1 MTRARGRRWARALG
15 VLALFVLAFWL
26 TGCDPAVFWA
36 RRAHLRDIVSQLF
49 PPDWSYLSAIVA
61 PLLATLRMSVTG
73 TALGVLLALILA
85 PLCAA
90 NLPCPAPVRRILRF
104 LVQVLR
110 SFPALI
116 LALLALRQLF
126 RRTVSRR
133 MQYALWLLVLVGLL
147 VPVNVGRLAHIV
159 LSAAEPV
166 QAVVE
171 ERLDT
176 PVLYVQDGTERR
188 PAQLLPGKESQG
200 DPQSP
205 PSDAA
210 QTAPADEYYTVTPT
224 YRTVTLSE
232 ALTYVWYAG
241 MSGVGAWFL
250 FTNLRFARAL
260 RKARTPYR
268 VEGCRYPVYLVS
280 ALPSPCLFGVL
291 RPAVYL
297 NEKALQSPDALR
309 FVLAHEQTHARHL
322 DPLWSLLRG
331 VCLTIYWFDPLVW
344 LAAVLSREDCEL
356 ACDEGTLRALGA
368 DERTAYGKALLT
380 LVPVCD
386 KPQNPLLG
394 ATTMTSG
401 KRGLKERITRIAEN
415 RQAKAAAVFAVV
427 ALAALVCAVS
437 FTGAPDTPPEVTQE
451 WYDAGFTTEDA
462 QACLEFLDW
471 AAELDGSKITGCGAW
486 DAETGAAH
494 FLLEEPSDDT
504 SAQIEALEGIL
515 RNVRAEELTP
525 FAARDGEVRY
535 TLSFN
540 DDYTGYYG
548 FSLSENGQVALDA
561 PAVYETEGEP
571 FPYMK
576 AVAVVDNAELTQ
588 ALYRLL
594 RPALLD
600 GLTAA
605 QRDAVDSFLHWAQA
619 LRAEDILNLQFRD
632 GSSSRFLVDAEL
644 TALSAQLVPALNALT
659 EAELYTQRGYGDSA
673 YYTLTVNLQ
682 DGTQYTFLCGFDRVR
697 LLHPTFEPGLSS
709 SYPSDRPTL
718 WIDSPALMA
727 CIDSLEASPAP
738 LPDFE
743 TAAPTPLADILP
755 AREPWLTIPLAGK
768 AQRIADR
775 RIPSDALD
783 WLTQM
788 DMDGDG
794 VCEIVNSSDFPAI
807 YYKRGGQLYGVD
819 LKSVITAAWPE
830 LNWWDYTSAAP
841 ASRSL
846 LFCGLSAGDAP
857 GDGVNFTRY
866 LYFDGESLLLYKPDR
881 SHTDHVADATLAD
894 PSVPAEIVARA
905 KQLVQRRYDTLAG
918 RAAQYDD
925 WYTDVSFLGAETRY
939 AGLTLEVYS
948 FSQHYHAQKPE
959 KILLAGGTEVDE
971 DGWAILDGD
980 TVLDGPYIVCLMDGG
995 TRRMLEGSMSGDC
1008 STGSPAYYAD
1018 LTALLAKNNVL
1029 RPDALDGGLLNEAMS
1044 SGISFLNW
1052 LGQYDAAEQDR
1063 ALERLSAYRASLT
1076 DSYDLD
1082 MFSRIVTYLL
1092 GDRDGLTDAGR
1103 AAQGRFRAK
1112 FG

>member
-1 MTRARGRRWARALG
+1 MKEIL
-15 VLALFVLAFWL
+15 L
-26 TGCDPAVFWA
+26 T
-36 RRAHLRDIVSQLF
+36 S
-49 PPDWSYLSAIVA
+49 
-61 PLLATLRMSVTG
+61 SV
-73 TALGVLLALILA
+73 
-85 PLCAA
+85 
-90 NLPCPAPVRRILRF
+90 
-104 LVQVLR
+104 
-110 SFPALI
+110 LI

-133 MQYALWLLVLVGLL
+133 MQYALWLLVLVRLL
-147 VPVNVGRLAHIV
+147 VPLNVGTLAHNV

-210 QTAPADEYYTVTPT
+210 QSAPADEYSIVTPT

-241 MSGVGAWFL
+241 MAGVGAWFL

-268 VEGCRYPVYLVS
+268 VEGCRYPVYLVPE
-280 ALPSPCLFGVL
+280 LPSPCLFGVL

-331 VCLTIYWFDPLVW
+331 VCLTVYWFDPLVW
-344 LAAVLSREDCEL
+344 LAAVLSREDGEL

-368 DERTAYGKALLT
+368 DERTAYGKTLLT

-401 KRGLKERITRIAEN
+401 KRSLKERITRIAEN

-437 FTGAPDTPPEVTQE
+437 FTGSSRPLSAV
-451 WYDAGFTTEDA
+451 
-462 QACLEFLDW
+462 
-471 AAELDGSKITGCGAW
+471 CGDFW
-486 DAETGAAH
+486 DAEATCTYV
-494 FLLEEPSDDT
+494 EERPDVD
-504 SAQIEALEGIL
+504 A
-515 RNVRAEELTP
+515 
-525 FAARDGEVRY
+525 RY
-535 TLSFN
+535 TPA
-540 DDYTGYYG
+540 DGTVR
-548 FSLSENGQVALDA
+548 LSEHLALVRIGSAHPKKTVAVNPAWSTLYLTLPDADGGTAEPLTINFIREYDA
-561 PAVYETEGEP
+561 PGSTEAVYTLNIGTRDAAKSYKVLSGQDEIDAFLAYLRGEASPEQISHPAFPNNLTEAERS
-571 FPYMK
+571 
-576 AVAVVDNAELTQ
+576 VVDE
-588 ALYRLL
+588 
-594 RPALLD
+594 
-600 GLTAA
+600 
-605 QRDAVDSFLHWAQA
+605 FLHWAQA
-619 LRAEDILNLQFRD
+619 LRAEDILNLHFRD
-632 GSSSRFLVDAEL
+632 GSGSRFLLDEEL
-644 TALSAQLVPALNALT
+644 TSFTAQLVPALNALT
-659 EAELYTQRGYGDSA
+659 EADLYTQQGYGDSA
-673 YYTLTVNLQ
+673 YYTLSVITQ
-682 DGTQYTFLCGFDRVR
+682 DGERYTFFCGFDRVR

-727 CIDSLEASPAP
+727 CLDSLEASPAP

-807 YYKRGGQLYGVD
+807 YYKRGSELYGVD

-830 LNWWDYTSAAP
+830 MSYWDYTFP

-846 LFCGLSAGDAP
+846 LLGGLSAGDAP

-894 PSVPAEIVARA
+894 PSVPAEVAARA
-905 KQLVQRRYDTLAG
+905 KQLVRQRYDTLAG
-918 RAAQYDD
+918 SAAQYDD

-939 AGLTLEVYS
+939 EGLAPEVYC

-1008 STGSPAYYAD
+1008 STGSPAYYSD

-1029 RPDALDGGLLNEAMS
+1029 RPDALDGGRLEEVMS
-1044 SGISFLNW
+1044 GGISFLNW

-1082 MFSRIVTYLL
+1082 MFSRIVTYML

-1103 AAQGRFRAK
+1103 AAQERFRAK

>member
-1 MTRARGRRWARALG
+1 MKEIL
-15 VLALFVLAFWL
+15 L
-26 TGCDPAVFWA
+26 T
-36 RRAHLRDIVSQLF
+36 S
-49 PPDWSYLSAIVA
+49 
-61 PLLATLRMSVTG
+61 SV
-73 TALGVLLALILA
+73 
-85 PLCAA
+85 
-90 NLPCPAPVRRILRF
+90 
-104 LVQVLR
+104 
-110 SFPALI
+110 LI

-133 MQYALWLLVLVGLL
+133 MQYALWLLVLVRLL
-147 VPVNVGRLAHIV
+147 VPVNVGTLAHNV

-200 DPQSP
+200 EPLSP

-210 QTAPADEYYTVTPT
+210 QSAPADEYYTVTPT

-241 MSGVGAWFL
+241 MAGVGAWFL

-331 VCLTIYWFDPLVW
+331 VCLTVYWFDPLVW

-368 DERTAYGKALLT
+368 DERAAYGKALLA

-401 KRGLKERITRIAEN
+401 KRSLKERITRIAEN

-437 FTGAPDTPPEVTQE
+437 FTGAPDTTPEVTQE

-515 RNVRAEELTP
+515 RSVRAEELTP

-535 TLSFN
+535 TLTFN

-561 PAVYETEGEP
+561 PAEYETEGEP
-571 FPYMK
+571 FSYMK

-600 GLTAA
+600 GLTEAE
-605 QRDAVDSFLHWAQA
+605 RGVVDEFLHWAQA
-619 LRAEDILNLQFRD
+619 LRAEDILDLQFRD

-673 YYTLTVNLQ
+673 YYTLTVNLR

-727 CIDSLEASPAP
+727 CLDSLEASPAP

-807 YYKRGGQLYGVD
+807 YYKRGGELYGVD

-905 KQLVQRRYDTLAG
+905 KQLVRQRYDTLAG
-918 RAAQYDD
+918 SAAQYDD

-939 AGLTLEVYS
+939 EGLTLEVYS

-1103 AAQGRFRAK
+1103 AAQERFRAK

>member
-1 MTRARGRRWARALG
+1 MKEIL
-15 VLALFVLAFWL
+15 L
-26 TGCDPAVFWA
+26 T
-36 RRAHLRDIVSQLF
+36 S
-49 PPDWSYLSAIVA
+49 
-61 PLLATLRMSVTG
+61 SV
-73 TALGVLLALILA
+73 
-85 PLCAA
+85 
-90 NLPCPAPVRRILRF
+90 
-104 LVQVLR
+104 
-110 SFPALI
+110 LI
-116 LALLALRQLF
+116 LALLALRRLF
-126 RRTVSRR
+126 RRTISRR
-133 MQYALWLLVLVGLL
+133 MQYTLWALVLVRLL
-147 VPVNVGRLAHIV
+147 VPLNVGTLAHNV

-166 QAVVE
+166 QTAVE
-171 ERLDT
+171 KRLET
-176 PVLYVQDGTERR
+176 PVLYMQDGTERH
-188 PAQLLPGKESQG
+188 PAQLLSGEESQG

-210 QTAPADEYYTVTPT
+210 QSAPADEYSIVTPT
-224 YRTVTLSE
+224 YRAVALSE

-241 MSGVGAWFL
+241 MLIVGAWFL

-260 RKARTPYR
+260 RKVRTPYS

-291 RPAVYL
+291 RPAIYL
-297 NEKALQSPDALR
+297 NNAAAASPELLR

-331 VCLTIYWFDPLVW
+331 LCLTVYWFDPLVW
-344 LAAVLSREDCEL
+344 LAAVLSREDGEL

-368 DERTAYGKALLT
+368 DERTAYGKALLS
-380 LVPVCD
+380 LVPVCT

-394 ATTMTSG
+394 ATTMTGG
-401 KRGLKERITRIAEN
+401 KKSLKERVTRIAEN
-415 RQAKAAAVFAVV
+415 RQAKTAAVFAAV

-451 WYDAGFTTEDA
+451 WYDAGFSTEDA

-471 AAELDGSKITGCGAW
+471 ATGFDGDNA
-486 DAETGAAH
+486 TGASWMADGEAS
-494 FLLEEPSDDT
+494 LN
-504 SAQIEALEGIL
+504 ALEPQAEFA
-515 RNVRAEELTP
+515 RVVRSIRMEELSP
-525 FAARDGEVRY
+525 FMDSDEKTLY
-535 TLSFN
+535 TLGFN
-540 DDYTGYYG
+540 DGRANYG
-548 FSLSENGQVALDA
+548 FGLHESGQITLIA
-561 PAVYETEGEP
+561 PKEVEGETRL
-571 FPYMK
+571 YK
-576 AVAVVDNAELTQ
+576 TSVAVVNNAELTQ
-588 ALYRLL
+588 FLHRLL
-594 RPALLD
+594 RPALSD
-600 GLTAA
+600 NLTEAE
-605 QRDAVDSFLHWAQA
+605 RSVVDEFLHWAQA

-673 YYTLTVNLQ
+673 YYTLTVNMR
-682 DGTQYTFLCGFDRVR
+682 DGTQYSFFCGFDCVR

-709 SYPSDRPTL
+709 SYPSDRQTL

-727 CIDSLEASPAP
+727 CINTLHSPP
-738 LPDFE
+738 TLLPDLE
-743 TAAPTPLADILP
+743 TVDPTPLTDILP

-775 RIPSDALD
+775 RIPSDSLD
-783 WLTQM
+783 WLIQV

-794 VCEIVNSSDFPAI
+794 VCEIINSSPNFPAI

-819 LKSVITAAWPE
+819 LKSVITAAWQE

-841 ASRSL
+841 DSRSV
-846 LFCGLSAGDAP
+846 LFCGLSAGNAP

-866 LYFDGESLLLYKPDR
+866 LYFDGENLLLYKPDR
-881 SHTDHVADATLAD
+881 SHTDHIADATLAD
-894 PSVPAEIVARA
+894 PSVPAEVAARA
-905 KQLVQRRYDTLAG
+905 KQLVRQRYDTLAG
-918 RAAQYDD
+918 SAAQYDD
-925 WYTDVSFLGAETRY
+925 WYTSVSFLDMETRY
-939 AGLTLEVYS
+939 AGLTPEVYC

-959 KILLAGGTEVDE
+959 KIVLAGGTEVDE
-971 DGWAILDGD
+971 DGWAVLDGD

-995 TRRMLEGSMSGDC
+995 ARRILEGSMSGDC

-1029 RPDALDGGLLNEAMS
+1029 RPDALDGGRLNEVMSS

-1052 LGQYDAAEQDR
+1052 LGQYDDTEQDR

-1082 MFSRIVTYLL
+1082 MFSRIVAYLL

-1103 AAQGRFRAK
+1103 AAQARFRAM

>member
-1 MTRARGRRWARALG
+1 MKEIL
-15 VLALFVLAFWL
+15 L
-26 TGCDPAVFWA
+26 T
-36 RRAHLRDIVSQLF
+36 S
-49 PPDWSYLSAIVA
+49 
-61 PLLATLRMSVTG
+61 SV
-73 TALGVLLALILA
+73 
-85 PLCAA
+85 
-90 NLPCPAPVRRILRF
+90 
-104 LVQVLR
+104 
-110 SFPALI
+110 LI

-133 MQYALWLLVLVGLL
+133 MQYALWLLVLVRLL
-147 VPVNVGRLAHIV
+147 VPVNVGTLAHNV

-200 DPQSP
+200 EPLSP
-205 PSDAA
+205 PFGAA

-241 MSGVGAWFL
+241 MAGVGAWFL

-331 VCLTIYWFDPLVW
+331 LCLTVYWFDPLVW

-368 DERTAYGKALLT
+368 DERTAYGKALLA

-401 KRGLKERITRIAEN
+401 KRSLKERITRIAEN

-437 FTGAPDTPPEVTQE
+437 FTGAPDTTPEVTQE

-486 DAETGAAH
+486 DAETSAAH

-515 RNVRAEELTP
+515 RSVRAEELTP

-548 FSLSENGQVALDA
+548 FSLSENGQVTLEA
-561 PAVYETEGEP
+561 PAEYKTEGEP

-605 QRDAVDSFLHWAQA
+605 QRDAVDEFLRWAQE
-619 LRAEDILNLQFRD
+619 LRAEDIHHLHFQD
-632 GSSSRFLVDAEL
+632 GSGSRFLLDEEL
-644 TALSAQLVPALNALT
+644 TSFTAQLVPALNALT
-659 EAELYTQRGYGDSA
+659 EADLYTQQGYGDSA
-673 YYTLTVNLQ
+673 YYTLSVITQ
-682 DGTQYTFLCGFDRVR
+682 DGERYTFFCGFDRVR

-727 CIDSLEASPAP
+727 CLDSLEASPAP

-807 YYKRGGQLYGVD
+807 YYKRGGELYGVD

-894 PSVPAEIVARA
+894 PSVPAEVAARA
-905 KQLVQRRYDTLAG
+905 KQLVRQRYDTLAG
-918 RAAQYDD
+918 SAAQYDD

-939 AGLTLEVYS
+939 EGLAPEVYC

-1029 RPDALDGGLLNEAMS
+1029 RPDALDGGRLEEVMS

>member
-1 MTRARGRRWARALG
+1 MKEIL
-15 VLALFVLAFWL
+15 L
-26 TGCDPAVFWA
+26 T
-36 RRAHLRDIVSQLF
+36 S
-49 PPDWSYLSAIVA
+49 S
-61 PLLATLRMSVTG
+61 
-73 TALGVLLALILA
+73 
-85 PLCAA
+85 
-90 NLPCPAPVRRILRF
+90 
-104 LVQVLR
+104 
-110 SFPALI
+110 ALI

-133 MQYALWLLVLVGLL
+133 MQYALWLLVLVRLL
-147 VPVNVGRLAHIV
+147 VPVNVGTLAHNV
-159 LSAAEPV
+159 LSAAAPV
-166 QAVVE
+166 QTAVE

-176 PVLYVQDGTERR
+176 PVLYIQDGTERR

-210 QTAPADEYYTVTPT
+210 QSAPADEYSIVTPT

-241 MSGVGAWFL
+241 MAGVGAWFL

-297 NEKALQSPDALR
+297 NEKALQSPDALHY
-309 FVLAHEQTHARHL
+309 VLAHEQTHARHL

-331 VCLTIYWFDPLVW
+331 VCLTVYWFDPLVW

-368 DERTAYGKALLT
+368 DERTAYGKALLA

-401 KRGLKERITRIAEN
+401 KRSLKERITRIAEN

-561 PAVYETEGEP
+561 PAEYETEGEP

-600 GLTAA
+600 GLTEAE
-605 QRDAVDSFLHWAQA
+605 RGVVDEFLHWAQA

-673 YYTLTVNLQ
+673 YYTLTVNMR
-682 DGTQYTFLCGFDRVR
+682 DGTQYTFLCGFDCVR

-727 CIDSLEASPAP
+727 CIDSLESSPAP

-743 TAAPTPLADILP
+743 TVAPTPLADILP
-755 AREPWLTIPLAGK
+755 AREPWMTIPLAGK

-830 LNWWDYTSAAP
+830 MSYWDYTFP

-905 KQLVQRRYDTLAG
+905 KQLVRQRYDTLAG
-918 RAAQYDD
+918 SAAQYDD

-939 AGLTLEVYS
+939 EGLTLEVYS

-959 KILLAGGTEVDE
+959 NILLAGGTEVDE
-971 DGWAILDGD
+971 DGWAFLDGD
-980 TVLDGPYIVCLMDGG
+980 TVLDGPYIVCLSDGG

-1029 RPDALDGGLLNEAMS
+1029 RPDALDGGRLKEAMS

-1103 AAQGRFRAK
+1103 AAQERFRAK

>member
-1 MTRARGRRWARALG
+1 MKEIL
-15 VLALFVLAFWL
+15 L
-26 TGCDPAVFWA
+26 T
-36 RRAHLRDIVSQLF
+36 S
-49 PPDWSYLSAIVA
+49 S
-61 PLLATLRMSVTG
+61 
-73 TALGVLLALILA
+73 
-85 PLCAA
+85 
-90 NLPCPAPVRRILRF
+90 
-104 LVQVLR
+104 
-110 SFPALI
+110 ALI

-133 MQYALWLLVLVGLL
+133 MQYALWLLVLVRLL
-147 VPVNVGRLAHIV
+147 VPVNVGTLAHNV

-210 QTAPADEYYTVTPT
+210 QSAPADEYSIVTPT
-224 YRTVTLSE
+224 YRAVALSE

-241 MSGVGAWFL
+241 MLIVGAWFL

-260 RKARTPYR
+260 RKARTPYS

-291 RPAVYL
+291 RPAIYL
-297 NEKALQSPDALR
+297 NNAAAASPELLR

-331 VCLTIYWFDPLVW
+331 LCLTVYWFDPLVW
-344 LAAVLSREDCEL
+344 LAAVLSREDGEL

-632 GSSSRFLVDAEL
+632 GSGSRFLVDAEL

-659 EAELYTQRGYGDSA
+659 EAELYTQQGYGDSA
-673 YYTLTVNLQ
+673 YYTLTVNLR
-682 DGTQYTFLCGFDRVR
+682 DGTQYTFLCGFDCVR

-755 AREPWLTIPLAGK
+755 AREPWMTIPLAGK

-794 VCEIVNSSDFPAI
+794 VCEIVNSSPNFPAI
-807 YYKRGGQLYGVD
+807 YYKRGGELYGVD

-830 LNWWDYTSAAP
+830 MSYWDYTSAAP
-841 ASRSL
+841 ASRSIL
-846 LFCGLSAGDAP
+846 LGGLSAGDAP
-857 GDGVNFTRY
+857 GDGINFTRY

-905 KQLVQRRYDTLAG
+905 KQLVRQRYDTLAG
-918 RAAQYDD
+918 SAAQYDD

-939 AGLTLEVYS
+939 EGLTLEVYS

-959 KILLAGGTEVDE
+959 NILLAGGTEVDE
-971 DGWAILDGD
+971 DGWAFLDGD
-980 TVLDGPYIVCLMDGG
+980 TVLDGPYIVCLTDGG

-1029 RPDALDGGLLNEAMS
+1029 RPDALDGGRLNEVMSS

>member
-1 MTRARGRRWARALG
+1 MKEIL
-15 VLALFVLAFWL
+15 L
-26 TGCDPAVFWA
+26 T
-36 RRAHLRDIVSQLF
+36 S
-49 PPDWSYLSAIVA
+49 
-61 PLLATLRMSVTG
+61 SV
-73 TALGVLLALILA
+73 
-85 PLCAA
+85 
-90 NLPCPAPVRRILRF
+90 
-104 LVQVLR
+104 
-110 SFPALI
+110 LI
-116 LALLALRQLF
+116 LALLALRRLF
-126 RRTVSRR
+126 RRTISRR
-133 MQYALWLLVLVGLL
+133 MQYVLWALVLVRLL
-147 VPVNVGRLAHIV
+147 VPLNVGTLAHNV

-166 QAVVE
+166 QAAVE
-171 ERLDT
+171 KRLET
-176 PVLYVQDGTERR
+176 PILYTQDGTERR
-188 PAQLLPGKESQG
+188 PAQLADGNAPQGES
-200 DPQSP
+200 QSP
-205 PSDAA
+205 PADAA
-210 QTAPADEYYTVTPT
+210 QSAPADEYSLVTPT
-224 YRTVTLSE
+224 YRAVALSE

-241 MSGVGAWFL
+241 MLIVGAWFL

-260 RKARTPYR
+260 RKARTPYS
-268 VEGCRYPVYLVS
+268 VEGCRYPVYLVP

-291 RPAVYL
+291 RPAIYL
-297 NEKALQSPDALR
+297 NNAATASPETLR

-331 VCLTIYWFDPLVW
+331 LCLTVYWFDPLVW
-344 LAAVLSREDCEL
+344 LAAVLSREDGEL

-368 DERTAYGKALLT
+368 DERTAYGKALLS
-380 LVPVCD
+380 LVPVCA

-394 ATTMTSG
+394 ATTMTGG
-401 KRGLKERITRIAEN
+401 KKSLKERVTRIAEN
-415 RQAKAAAVFAVV
+415 RQAKTAAVFAAV

-451 WYDAGFTTEDA
+451 WYDAGFSTEDA
-462 QACLEFLDW
+462 QACLKFLDW
-471 AAELDGSKITGCGAW
+471 AAGFDGDNA
-486 DAETGAAH
+486 TGASWMADGEAS
-494 FLLEEPSDDT
+494 LN
-504 SAQIEALEGIL
+504 ALEPQAEFA
-515 RNVRAEELTP
+515 RVVRSIRMEELSP
-525 FAARDGEVRY
+525 FTDSDEKTLY
-535 TLSFN
+535 TLGFN
-540 DDYTGYYG
+540 DGRANYG
-548 FSLSENGQVALDA
+548 FGLHESGQIALIA
-561 PAVYETEGEP
+561 PKEVEVEGETHL
-571 FPYMK
+571 YK
-576 AVAVVDNAELTQ
+576 TSVAVVNNAELTQ
-588 ALYRLL
+588 FLHQLL
-594 RPALLD
+594 RPALSD
-600 GLTAA
+600 NLTEAE
-605 QRDAVDSFLHWAQA
+605 RSVVDEFLHWAQA

-673 YYTLTVNLQ
+673 YYTLTVNLR
-682 DGTQYTFLCGFDRVR
+682 DGTQYTLLCGFDCAR

-709 SYPSDRPTL
+709 SYPSDRQTL

-727 CIDSLEASPAP
+727 CINSLHSPPTTLPDLEAV
-738 LPDFE
+738 D
-743 TAAPTPLADILP
+743 PTPLADILP
-755 AREPWLTIPLAGK
+755 AREPWMTIPLAGK
-768 AQRIADR
+768 AQRVTDR

-841 ASRSL
+841 TSRSIL
-846 LFCGLSAGDAP
+846 LGGLSAGDAP

-881 SHTDHVADATLAD
+881 SHTDHIADATLAD
-894 PSVPAEIVARA
+894 PSVPAEVAARA
-905 KQLVQRRYDTLAG
+905 KQLVRQRYDTLAG
-918 RAAQYDD
+918 SAAQYDD
-925 WYTDVSFLGAETRY
+925 WYTSVSFLGTETRY
-939 AGLTLEVYS
+939 AGLTPEVYC

-971 DGWAILDGD
+971 DGWAVLDGD

-995 TRRMLEGSMSGDC
+995 ARRMLEGSMSGDC
-1008 STGSPAYYAD
+1008 STGSPAYYSD

-1029 RPDALDGGLLNEAMS
+1029 RPDALDGGRLKEAMS
-1044 SGISFLNW
+1044 SGGSFLNW

-1082 MFSRIVTYLL
+1082 MFSRIVAYML

-1103 AAQGRFRAK
+1103 AAQARFRAM

>member
-1 MTRARGRRWARALG
+1 MKEIL
-15 VLALFVLAFWL
+15 L
-26 TGCDPAVFWA
+26 T
-36 RRAHLRDIVSQLF
+36 S
-49 PPDWSYLSAIVA
+49 
-61 PLLATLRMSVTG
+61 SV
-73 TALGVLLALILA
+73 
-85 PLCAA
+85 
-90 NLPCPAPVRRILRF
+90 
-104 LVQVLR
+104 
-110 SFPALI
+110 LI
-116 LALLALRQLF
+116 LALLALRRLF
-126 RRTVSRR
+126 RRTISRR
-133 MQYALWLLVLVGLL
+133 MQYTLWALVLVRLL
-147 VPVNVGRLAHIV
+147 VPLNVGTLAHNV

-166 QAVVE
+166 QTAVE
-171 ERLDT
+171 KRLET
-176 PVLYVQDGTERR
+176 PVLYMQDGTERH
-188 PAQLLPGKESQG
+188 PAQLLSGEESQG

-210 QTAPADEYYTVTPT
+210 QSAPADEYSIVTPT
-224 YRTVTLSE
+224 YRAVALSE

-241 MSGVGAWFL
+241 MLIVGAWFL

-260 RKARTPYR
+260 RKARTPYS

-291 RPAVYL
+291 RPAIYL
-297 NEKALQSPDALR
+297 NNAAAASPELLR

-331 VCLTIYWFDPLVW
+331 LCLTVYWFDPLVW
-344 LAAVLSREDCEL
+344 LAAVLSREDGEL

-368 DERTAYGKALLT
+368 DERTAYGKALLS
-380 LVPVCD
+380 LVPVCT

-394 ATTMTSG
+394 ATTMTDG
-401 KRGLKERITRIAEN
+401 KKSLKERVTRIAEN
-415 RQAKAAAVFAVV
+415 RQAKTAAVFAAV

-451 WYDAGFTTEDA
+451 WYDAGFSTEDA

-471 AAELDGSKITGCGAW
+471 ATGFDGDNA
-486 DAETGAAH
+486 TGASWMADGEAS
-494 FLLEEPSDDT
+494 LN
-504 SAQIEALEGIL
+504 ALEPQAEFAHV
-515 RNVRAEELTP
+515 VRSIRMEELSP
-525 FAARDGEVRY
+525 FMDSDEKTLY
-535 TLSFN
+535 TLGFN
-540 DDYTGYYG
+540 DGRANYG
-548 FSLSENGQVALDA
+548 FGLHESGQITLIA
-561 PAVYETEGEP
+561 PKEVEGETRL
-571 FPYMK
+571 YK
-576 AVAVVDNAELTQ
+576 TSVAVVNNAELTQ
-588 ALYRLL
+588 FLHRLL
-594 RPALLD
+594 RPALSD
-600 GLTAA
+600 NLTEAE
-605 QRDAVDSFLHWAQA
+605 RSVVDEFLHWAQA

-673 YYTLTVNLQ
+673 YYTLTVNMR
-682 DGTQYTFLCGFDRVR
+682 DGTQYSFFCGFGCVR

-709 SYPSDRPTL
+709 SYPSDRQTL

-727 CIDSLEASPAP
+727 CINTLHSPP
-738 LPDFE
+738 TLLPDLE
-743 TAAPTPLADILP
+743 TVDPTPLTDILP

-775 RIPSDALD
+775 RIPSDSLD
-783 WLTQM
+783 WLIQV

-794 VCEIVNSSDFPAI
+794 VCEIINSSPNFPAI

-819 LKSVITAAWPE
+819 LKSVITAAWQE

-841 ASRSL
+841 DSRSV
-846 LFCGLSAGDAP
+846 LFCGLSAGNAP

-866 LYFDGESLLLYKPDR
+866 LYFDGENLLLYKPDR
-881 SHTDHVADATLAD
+881 SHTDHIADATLAD
-894 PSVPAEIVARA
+894 PSVPAEVAARA
-905 KQLVQRRYDTLAG
+905 KQLVRQRYDTLAG
-918 RAAQYDD
+918 SAAQYDD
-925 WYTDVSFLGAETRY
+925 WYTSVSFLDVETRY
-939 AGLTLEVYS
+939 AGLTPEVYC

-959 KILLAGGTEVDE
+959 KIVLAGGTEVDE
-971 DGWAILDGD
+971 DGWAVLDGD

-995 TRRMLEGSMSGDC
+995 ARRILEGSMSGDC
-1008 STGSPAYYAD
+1008 STVSPAYYAD

-1029 RPDALDGGLLNEAMS
+1029 RPDALDGGRLNEVMSS

-1052 LGQYDAAEQDR
+1052 LGQYDDTEQDR
-1063 ALERLSAYRASLT
+1063 ALERLSVYRASLT

-1082 MFSRIVTYLL
+1082 TFSRIVAYLL

-1103 AAQGRFRAK
+1103 AAQARFRAM

>member
-1 MTRARGRRWARALG
+1 MKEIL
-15 VLALFVLAFWL
+15 L
-26 TGCDPAVFWA
+26 T
-36 RRAHLRDIVSQLF
+36 S
-49 PPDWSYLSAIVA
+49 
-61 PLLATLRMSVTG
+61 SV
-73 TALGVLLALILA
+73 
-85 PLCAA
+85 
-90 NLPCPAPVRRILRF
+90 
-104 LVQVLR
+104 
-110 SFPALI
+110 LI
-116 LALLALRQLF
+116 LALLALRRLF
-126 RRTVSRR
+126 RRTISRR
-133 MQYALWLLVLVGLL
+133 MQYTLWALVLVRLL
-147 VPVNVGRLAHIV
+147 VPLNVGTLAHNV

-166 QAVVE
+166 QTAVE
-171 ERLDT
+171 KRLET
-176 PVLYVQDGTERR
+176 PVLYMQDGTERH
-188 PAQLLPGKESQG
+188 PAQLLSGEESQG

-210 QTAPADEYYTVTPT
+210 QSAPADEYSIVTPT
-224 YRTVTLSE
+224 YRAVALSE

-241 MSGVGAWFL
+241 MLIVGAWFL

-260 RKARTPYR
+260 RKARTPYS

-291 RPAVYL
+291 RPAIYL
-297 NEKALQSPDALR
+297 NNAAAASPELLR

-331 VCLTIYWFDPLVW
+331 LCLTVYWFDPLVW
-344 LAAVLSREDCEL
+344 LAAVLSCEDGEL

-368 DERTAYGKALLT
+368 DERTAYGKALLS
-380 LVPVCD
+380 LVPVCT

-394 ATTMTSG
+394 ATTMTGG
-401 KRGLKERITRIAEN
+401 KKSLKERVTRIAEN
-415 RQAKAAAVFAVV
+415 RQAKTAAVFAAV

-437 FTGAPDTPPEVTQE
+437 FTGAPDTPPDVTQE
-451 WYDAGFTTEDA
+451 WYDAGFSTEDA

-471 AAELDGSKITGCGAW
+471 ATGFDGDNA
-486 DAETGAAH
+486 TGASWMADGEAS
-494 FLLEEPSDDT
+494 LN
-504 SAQIEALEGIL
+504 ALEPQAEFA
-515 RNVRAEELTP
+515 RVVRSIRMEELSP
-525 FAARDGEVRY
+525 FMDSDEKTLY
-535 TLSFN
+535 TLGFN
-540 DDYTGYYG
+540 DGRANYG
-548 FSLSENGQVALDA
+548 FGLHESGQITLIA
-561 PAVYETEGEP
+561 PKEVEGETRL
-571 FPYMK
+571 YK
-576 AVAVVDNAELTQ
+576 TSVAVVNNAELTQ
-588 ALYRLL
+588 FLHRLL
-594 RPALLD
+594 RPALSD
-600 GLTAA
+600 NLTEAE
-605 QRDAVDSFLHWAQA
+605 RSVVDEFLHWAQA

-673 YYTLTVNLQ
+673 YYTLTVNLR
-682 DGTQYTFLCGFDRVR
+682 DGTQYTFLCGFDCVR
-697 LLHPTFEPGLSS
+697 LLSPAFEPGLSS
-709 SYPSDRPTL
+709 SYPSNRPTL

-727 CIDSLEASPAP
+727 CINSLHSAP
-738 LPDFE
+738 TTLPDFE
-743 TAAPTPLADILP
+743 TVDPTPLADILP
-755 AREPWLTIPLAGK
+755 VREAWMTIPLAGK

-775 RIPSDALD
+775 RISSDALD

-794 VCEIVNSSDFPAI
+794 VCEIVNSSPNFPAI
-807 YYKRGGQLYGVD
+807 YYKRGGELYGVD

-841 ASRSL
+841 ASRSV
-846 LFCGLSAGDAP
+846 LFSGLSAGDAP
-857 GDGVNFTRY
+857 CDGVNFTRY

-894 PSVPAEIVARA
+894 PSVPAEVAARA
-905 KQLVQRRYDTLAG
+905 KQLVRQRYDTLAG
-918 RAAQYDD
+918 SAAQYDD
-925 WYTDVSFLGAETRY
+925 WYTSVSFLDVETRY
-939 AGLTLEVYS
+939 AGLTPEVYC

-959 KILLAGGTEVDE
+959 KIVLAGGTEVDE
-971 DGWAILDGD
+971 DGWAVLDGD

-995 TRRMLEGSMSGDC
+995 ARRILEGSMSGDC

-1029 RPDALDGGLLNEAMS
+1029 RPDALDGGRLNEVMSS

-1052 LGQYDAAEQDR
+1052 LGQYDDTEQDR

-1082 MFSRIVTYLL
+1082 MFSRIVAYLL

-1103 AAQGRFRAK
+1103 AAQARFRAM

>member
-1 MTRARGRRWARALG
+1 MKEIL
-15 VLALFVLAFWL
+15 L
-26 TGCDPAVFWA
+26 T
-36 RRAHLRDIVSQLF
+36 S
-49 PPDWSYLSAIVA
+49 S
-61 PLLATLRMSVTG
+61 
-73 TALGVLLALILA
+73 
-85 PLCAA
+85 
-90 NLPCPAPVRRILRF
+90 
-104 LVQVLR
+104 
-110 SFPALI
+110 ALI

-133 MQYALWLLVLVGLL
+133 MQYALWLLVLVRLL
-147 VPVNVGRLAHIV
+147 VPVNVGTLAHNV
-159 LSAAEPV
+159 LSAAAPV
-166 QAVVE
+166 QTVVE

-200 DPQSP
+200 EPLSP

-210 QTAPADEYYTVTPT
+210 QSAPADEYSIVTPT

-241 MSGVGAWFL
+241 MAGVGAWFL

-331 VCLTIYWFDPLVW
+331 VCLTVYWFDPLVW
-344 LAAVLSREDCEL
+344 LAAVLSREDGEL

-368 DERTAYGKALLT
+368 DERTAYGKALLA

-415 RQAKAAAVFAVV
+415 RQAKAVAVFAAV

-437 FTGAPDTPPEVTQE
+437 FTGAPDTTPEVTQE

-486 DAETGAAH
+486 DAETSAAH

-515 RNVRAEELTP
+515 RSVRAEELTP

-535 TLSFN
+535 TLTFN

-548 FSLSENGQVALDA
+548 FSLSENGQVVLDA
-561 PAVYETEGEP
+561 PAEYETEGEP
-571 FPYMK
+571 FSYMK

-619 LRAEDILNLQFRD
+619 LRAEDILNLHFRD
-632 GSSSRFLVDAEL
+632 GSGSRFLLDEEL
-644 TALSAQLVPALNALT
+644 TSFTAQLVPALNALT
-659 EAELYTQRGYGDSA
+659 EADLYTQQGYGDSA
-673 YYTLTVNLQ
+673 YYTLSVITQ
-682 DGTQYTFLCGFDRVR
+682 DGERYTFFCGFDRVR

-727 CIDSLEASPAP
+727 CLDSLEASPAP

-841 ASRSL
+841 ASRSV
-846 LFCGLSAGDAP
+846 LFSGLSAGDAP
-857 GDGVNFTRY
+857 CDGVNFTRY

-881 SHTDHVADATLAD
+881 SHTDHIADATLAD
-894 PSVPAEIVARA
+894 PSVPAEIAAQA
-905 KQLVQRRYDTLAG
+905 KQLVRQRYDTLAG
-918 RAAQYDD
+918 SAAQYDD

-939 AGLTLEVYS
+939 EGLTLEVYS

-995 TRRMLEGSMSGDC
+995 ARRILEGSMSGDC
-1008 STGSPAYYAD
+1008 STGSPAYYSD

-1029 RPDALDGGLLNEAMS
+1029 RPDALDGGRLKEAMS

>member
-1 MTRARGRRWARALG
+1 MKEIL
-15 VLALFVLAFWL
+15 L
-26 TGCDPAVFWA
+26 T
-36 RRAHLRDIVSQLF
+36 S
-49 PPDWSYLSAIVA
+49 
-61 PLLATLRMSVTG
+61 SV
-73 TALGVLLALILA
+73 
-85 PLCAA
+85 
-90 NLPCPAPVRRILRF
+90 
-104 LVQVLR
+104 
-110 SFPALI
+110 LI

-133 MQYALWLLVLVGLL
+133 MQYALWLLVLVRLL
-147 VPVNVGRLAHIV
+147 VPVNVGTLAHNV

-210 QTAPADEYYTVTPT
+210 QSAPADEYSIVTPT

-241 MSGVGAWFL
+241 MAGVGAWFL

-331 VCLTIYWFDPLVW
+331 VCLTVYWFDPLVW

-368 DERTAYGKALLT
+368 DERAAYGKALLA

-401 KRGLKERITRIAEN
+401 KRSLKERITRIAEN

-437 FTGAPDTPPEVTQE
+437 FTGAPDTTPEVTQE

-486 DAETGAAH
+486 DAETGAAR

-515 RNVRAEELTP
+515 RSVRAEELTP

-535 TLSFN
+535 TLAFN

-561 PAVYETEGEP
+561 PAEYETEGEP
-571 FPYMK
+571 FSYMK

-600 GLTAA
+600 NLTEAE
-605 QRDAVDSFLHWAQA
+605 RSVVDEFLHWAQA
-619 LRAEDILNLQFRD
+619 LRAEDILNLHFRD
-632 GSSSRFLVDAEL
+632 GSGSRFLLDEEL
-644 TALSAQLVPALNALT
+644 TSFTAQLVPALNALT
-659 EAELYTQRGYGDSA
+659 EADLYTQQGYGDSA
-673 YYTLTVNLQ
+673 YYTLSVITQ
-682 DGTQYTFLCGFDRVR
+682 DGERYTFFCGFDRVR

-727 CIDSLEASPAP
+727 CLDSLEASPAP

-881 SHTDHVADATLAD
+881 SHTDHIADATLAD
-894 PSVPAEIVARA
+894 PSVPAEVAARA

-918 RAAQYDD
+918 SAAQYDD

-939 AGLTLEVYS
+939 EGLTLEVYS

-980 TVLDGPYIVCLMDGG
+980 MVLDGPYIVCLMDGG
-995 TRRMLEGSMSGDC
+995 TRRILEGSMSGDC
-1008 STGSPAYYAD
+1008 STGSPAYYSD

-1029 RPDALDGGLLNEAMS
+1029 RPDALDGGRLKEAMSS

-1082 MFSRIVTYLL
+1082 MFSRIVAYLL

-1103 AAQGRFRAK
+1103 AAQGRFHAK

>member
-1 MTRARGRRWARALG
+1 MKENL
-15 VLALFVLAFWL
+15 L
-26 TGCDPAVFWA
+26 T
-36 RRAHLRDIVSQLF
+36 S
-49 PPDWSYLSAIVA
+49 
-61 PLLATLRMSVTG
+61 SV
-73 TALGVLLALILA
+73 
-85 PLCAA
+85 
-90 NLPCPAPVRRILRF
+90 
-104 LVQVLR
+104 
-110 SFPALI
+110 LI
-116 LALLALRQLF
+116 LALLALRRLF
-126 RRTVSRR
+126 RRTISRR
-133 MQYALWLLVLVGLL
+133 MQYTLWALVLVRLL
-147 VPVNVGRLAHIV
+147 VPLNVGTLAHNV

-166 QAVVE
+166 QTAVE
-171 ERLDT
+171 KRLET
-176 PVLYVQDGTERR
+176 PVLYMQDGTERH
-188 PAQLLPGKESQG
+188 PAQLLSGEESQG

-210 QTAPADEYYTVTPT
+210 QSSPSDEYSIVTPT
-224 YRTVTLSE
+224 YRAVALSE

-241 MSGVGAWFL
+241 MLIVGAWFL

-260 RKARTPYR
+260 RKARTPYS

-291 RPAVYL
+291 RPAIYL
-297 NEKALQSPDALR
+297 NNAAAASPELLR

-331 VCLTIYWFDPLVW
+331 LCLTVYWFDPLVW
-344 LAAVLSREDCEL
+344 LAAVLSREDGEL

-368 DERTAYGKALLT
+368 DERTAYGKALLS
-380 LVPVCD
+380 LVPVCT

-394 ATTMTSG
+394 ATTMTGG
-401 KRGLKERITRIAEN
+401 KKSLKERVTRIAEN
-415 RQAKAAAVFAVV
+415 RQAKTAAVFAAV

-451 WYDAGFTTEDA
+451 WYDAGFSTEDA

-471 AAELDGSKITGCGAW
+471 ATGFDGDNA
-486 DAETGAAH
+486 TGASWMADGEAS
-494 FLLEEPSDDT
+494 LN
-504 SAQIEALEGIL
+504 ALEPQAEFA
-515 RNVRAEELTP
+515 RVVRSIRMEELSP
-525 FAARDGEVRY
+525 FMDSDEKTLY
-535 TLSFN
+535 TLGFN
-540 DDYTGYYG
+540 DGRANYG
-548 FSLSENGQVALDA
+548 FGLHESGQITLIA
-561 PAVYETEGEP
+561 PKEVEGETRL
-571 FPYMK
+571 YK
-576 AVAVVDNAELTQ
+576 TSVAVVNNAELTQ
-588 ALYRLL
+588 FLHRLL
-594 RPALLD
+594 RPALSD
-600 GLTAA
+600 NLTEAE
-605 QRDAVDSFLHWAQA
+605 RSVVDEFLHWAQA

-673 YYTLTVNLQ
+673 YYTLTVNMR
-682 DGTQYTFLCGFDRVR
+682 DGTQYSFFCGFDCVR

-709 SYPSDRPTL
+709 SYPSDRQTL

-727 CIDSLEASPAP
+727 CINTLHSPP
-738 LPDFE
+738 TLLPDLE
-743 TAAPTPLADILP
+743 TVDPTPLTDILP
-755 AREPWLTIPLAGK
+755 ARKPWLTIPLAGK

-775 RIPSDALD
+775 RIPSDSLD
-783 WLTQM
+783 WLIQV

-794 VCEIVNSSDFPAI
+794 VCEIINSSPNFPAI

-819 LKSVITAAWPE
+819 LKSVITAAWQE
-830 LNWWDYTSAAP
+830 LNCWDYTSAAP
-841 ASRSL
+841 DSRSV
-846 LFCGLSAGDAP
+846 LFCGLSAGNAP

-866 LYFDGESLLLYKPDR
+866 LYFDGENLLLYKPDR
-881 SHTDHVADATLAD
+881 SHTDHIADATLAD
-894 PSVPAEIVARA
+894 PSIPAEVAARA
-905 KQLVQRRYDTLAG
+905 KQLVRQRYDTLAG
-918 RAAQYDD
+918 SAAQYDD
-925 WYTDVSFLGAETRY
+925 WYTSVSFLDVETRY
-939 AGLTLEVYS
+939 AGLTPEVYC

-959 KILLAGGTEVDE
+959 KIVLAGGTEVDE
-971 DGWAILDGD
+971 DGWAVLDGD

-995 TRRMLEGSMSGDC
+995 ARRILEGSMSGDC

-1029 RPDALDGGLLNEAMS
+1029 RPDALDGGRLNEVMSS

-1052 LGQYDAAEQDR
+1052 LGQYDDTEQDR

-1082 MFSRIVTYLL
+1082 MFSRIVAYLL

-1103 AAQGRFRAK
+1103 TAQARFRAM

>member
-1 MTRARGRRWARALG
+1 MKEIL
-15 VLALFVLAFWL
+15 L
-26 TGCDPAVFWA
+26 T
-36 RRAHLRDIVSQLF
+36 S
-49 PPDWSYLSAIVA
+49 
-61 PLLATLRMSVTG
+61 SV
-73 TALGVLLALILA
+73 
-85 PLCAA
+85 
-90 NLPCPAPVRRILRF
+90 
-104 LVQVLR
+104 
-110 SFPALI
+110 LI

-133 MQYALWLLVLVGLL
+133 MQYALWLLVLVRLL
-147 VPVNVGRLAHIV
+147 VPLNVGTLAHNV

-200 DPQSP
+200 EPLSP
-205 PSDAA
+205 PSDAV
-210 QTAPADEYYTVTPT
+210 QSAPADEYYTVTPT

-241 MSGVGAWFL
+241 MAGVGAWFL

-331 VCLTIYWFDPLVW
+331 VCLTVYWFDPLVW

-368 DERTAYGKALLT
+368 DERTAYGKTLLA

-401 KRGLKERITRIAEN
+401 KRSLKERITRIAEN
-415 RQAKAAAVFAVV
+415 RQAKAAAVFTVV

-437 FTGAPDTPPEVTQE
+437 FTGAPDTTPEVTQE

-515 RNVRAEELTP
+515 RSVRAEELTP

-561 PAVYETEGEP
+561 PAEYETEGEP

-600 GLTAA
+600 NLTEAE
-605 QRDAVDSFLHWAQA
+605 RSVVDEFLHWAQA
-619 LRAEDILNLQFRD
+619 LRAEDILNLHFRD
-632 GSSSRFLVDAEL
+632 GSGSRFLLDEEL
-644 TALSAQLVPALNALT
+644 TSFTAQLVPALNALT
-659 EAELYTQRGYGDSA
+659 EADLYTQQGYGDSA
-673 YYTLTVNLQ
+673 YYTLSVITQ
-682 DGTQYTFLCGFDRVR
+682 DGERYTFFCGFDRVR
-697 LLHPTFEPGLSS
+697 LLHPTFEPALSS

-727 CIDSLEASPAP
+727 CLDSLEASPAP

-894 PSVPAEIVARA
+894 PSVPAEVAARA

-918 RAAQYDD
+918 SAAQYDD

-939 AGLTLEVYS
+939 EGLTPEVYS

-980 TVLDGPYIVCLMDGG
+980 MVLDGPYIVCLMDGG
-995 TRRMLEGSMSGDC
+995 TRRILEGSMSGDC

-1029 RPDALDGGLLNEAMS
+1029 RPDALDGGRLKEAMS

-1082 MFSRIVTYLL
+1082 MFSRIVAYLL

-1103 AAQGRFRAK
+1103 AAQERFRAK

>member
-1 MTRARGRRWARALG
+1 MKEIL
-15 VLALFVLAFWL
+15 L
-26 TGCDPAVFWA
+26 T
-36 RRAHLRDIVSQLF
+36 S
-49 PPDWSYLSAIVA
+49 
-61 PLLATLRMSVTG
+61 SV
-73 TALGVLLALILA
+73 
-85 PLCAA
+85 
-90 NLPCPAPVRRILRF
+90 
-104 LVQVLR
+104 
-110 SFPALI
+110 LI
-116 LALLALRQLF
+116 LALLALRRLF
-126 RRTVSRR
+126 RRTISRR
-133 MQYALWLLVLVGLL
+133 MQYTLWALVLVRLL
-147 VPVNVGRLAHIV
+147 VPLNVGTLAHNV

-166 QAVVE
+166 QTAVE
-171 ERLDT
+171 KRLET
-176 PVLYVQDGTERR
+176 PVLYMQDGTERH
-188 PAQLLPGKESQG
+188 PAQLLSGEESQG

-210 QTAPADEYYTVTPT
+210 QSAPADEYSIVAPT
-224 YRTVTLSE
+224 YRAVALSE

-241 MSGVGAWFL
+241 MLIVGAWFL

-260 RKARTPYR
+260 RKARTPYS

-291 RPAVYL
+291 RPAIYL
-297 NEKALQSPDALR
+297 NNAAAASPELLR

-331 VCLTIYWFDPLVW
+331 LCLTVYWFDPLVW
-344 LAAVLSREDCEL
+344 LAAVLSREDGEL

-368 DERTAYGKALLT
+368 DERTAYGKALLS
-380 LVPVCD
+380 LVPVCT

-394 ATTMTSG
+394 ATTMTDG
-401 KRGLKERITRIAEN
+401 KKSLKERVTRIAEN
-415 RQAKAAAVFAVV
+415 RQAKTAAVFAAV

-451 WYDAGFTTEDA
+451 WYDAGFSTEDA

-471 AAELDGSKITGCGAW
+471 ATGFDGDNA
-486 DAETGAAH
+486 TGASWMADGEAS
-494 FLLEEPSDDT
+494 LN
-504 SAQIEALEGIL
+504 ALEPQAEFAHV
-515 RNVRAEELTP
+515 VRSIRMEELSP
-525 FAARDGEVRY
+525 FMDSDEKTLY
-535 TLSFN
+535 TLGFN
-540 DDYTGYYG
+540 DGRANYG
-548 FSLSENGQVALDA
+548 FGLHESGQITLIA
-561 PAVYETEGEP
+561 PKEVEGETRL
-571 FPYMK
+571 YK
-576 AVAVVDNAELTQ
+576 TSVAVVNNAELTQ
-588 ALYRLL
+588 FLHRLL
-594 RPALLD
+594 RPALSD
-600 GLTAA
+600 NLTEAE
-605 QRDAVDSFLHWAQA
+605 RSVVDEFLHWAQA

-673 YYTLTVNLQ
+673 YYTLTVNMR
-682 DGTQYTFLCGFDRVR
+682 DGTQYSFFCGFGCVR

-709 SYPSDRPTL
+709 SYPSDRQTL

-727 CIDSLEASPAP
+727 CINTLHSPP
-738 LPDFE
+738 TLLPDLE
-743 TAAPTPLADILP
+743 TVDPTPLTDILP

-775 RIPSDALD
+775 RIPSDSLD
-783 WLTQM
+783 WLIQV

-794 VCEIVNSSDFPAI
+794 VCEIINSSPNFPAI

-819 LKSVITAAWPE
+819 LKSVITAAWQE

-841 ASRSL
+841 DSRSV
-846 LFCGLSAGDAP
+846 LFCGLSAGNAP
-857 GDGVNFTRY
+857 GDEVNFTRY
-866 LYFDGESLLLYKPDR
+866 LYFDGENLLLYKPDR
-881 SHTDHVADATLAD
+881 SHTDHIADATLAD
-894 PSVPAEIVARA
+894 PSVPAEVAARA
-905 KQLVQRRYDTLAG
+905 KQLVRQRYDTLAG
-918 RAAQYDD
+918 SAAQYDD
-925 WYTDVSFLGAETRY
+925 WYTSVSFLDVETRY
-939 AGLTLEVYS
+939 AGLTPEVYC

-959 KILLAGGTEVDE
+959 KIVLAGGTEVDE
-971 DGWAILDGD
+971 DGWAVLDGD

-995 TRRMLEGSMSGDC
+995 ARRILEGSMSGDC

-1029 RPDALDGGLLNEAMS
+1029 RPDALDGGRLNEVMSS

-1052 LGQYDAAEQDR
+1052 LGQYDDTEQDR

-1082 MFSRIVTYLL
+1082 MFSRIVAYLL

-1103 AAQGRFRAK
+1103 AAQARFRAM

>member
-1 MTRARGRRWARALG
+1 MKEIL
-15 VLALFVLAFWL
+15 L
-26 TGCDPAVFWA
+26 T
-36 RRAHLRDIVSQLF
+36 S
-49 PPDWSYLSAIVA
+49 
-61 PLLATLRMSVTG
+61 SV
-73 TALGVLLALILA
+73 
-85 PLCAA
+85 
-90 NLPCPAPVRRILRF
+90 
-104 LVQVLR
+104 
-110 SFPALI
+110 LI

-133 MQYALWLLVLVGLL
+133 MQYALWLLVLVRLL
-147 VPVNVGRLAHIV
+147 VPLNVGTLAHNV
-159 LSAAEPV
+159 LSAAAPV

-200 DPQSP
+200 EPLSP

-210 QTAPADEYYTVTPT
+210 QSAPADEYYTVTPT

-241 MSGVGAWFL
+241 MAGVGAWFL

-331 VCLTIYWFDPLVW
+331 VCLTVYWFDPLVW

-368 DERTAYGKALLT
+368 DERTAYGKALLS
-380 LVPVCD
+380 LVPVCA

-401 KRGLKERITRIAEN
+401 KRSLKERITRIAEN
-415 RQAKAAAVFAVV
+415 RQAKAVAVFAAV

-437 FTGAPDTPPEVTQE
+437 FTGAPDTTPEVTQE
-451 WYDAGFTTEDA
+451 WYDAGFTTKDA

-486 DAETGAAH
+486 DAETGAAR

-515 RNVRAEELTP
+515 RSVRAEELTP

-535 TLSFN
+535 TLAFN

-561 PAVYETEGEP
+561 PAEYETEGEP
-571 FPYMK
+571 FSYMK

-600 GLTAA
+600 NLTEAE
-605 QRDAVDSFLHWAQA
+605 RSVVDEFLHWAQA
-619 LRAEDILNLQFRD
+619 LRAEDILNLHFRD
-632 GSSSRFLVDAEL
+632 GSGSRFLLDEEL
-644 TALSAQLVPALNALT
+644 TSFTAQLVPALNALT
-659 EAELYTQRGYGDSA
+659 EADLYTQQGYGDSA
-673 YYTLTVNLQ
+673 YYTLSVITQ
-682 DGTQYTFLCGFDRVR
+682 DGERYTFFCGFDRVR

-727 CIDSLEASPAP
+727 CLDSLEASPAP

-807 YYKRGGQLYGVD
+807 YYKRGGELYGVD

-830 LNWWDYTSAAP
+830 MSYWDYTFP
-841 ASRSL
+841 ASRSIL
-846 LFCGLSAGDAP
+846 LGGLSAGDAP

-881 SHTDHVADATLAD
+881 SHTDHIADATLAD
-894 PSVPAEIVARA
+894 PSVPAEVAARA
-905 KQLVQRRYDTLAG
+905 KQLVRQRYDTLAG
-918 RAAQYDD
+918 SAAQYDD

-939 AGLTLEVYS
+939 EGLAPEVYC

-995 TRRMLEGSMSGDC
+995 TRRILEGSMSGDC
-1008 STGSPAYYAD
+1008 STGSPAYYSD

-1029 RPDALDGGLLNEAMS
+1029 RPDALDGGRLKEAMS

-1082 MFSRIVTYLL
+1082 MFSRIVAYMV

>member
-1 MTRARGRRWARALG
+1 MKEIL
-15 VLALFVLAFWL
+15 L
-26 TGCDPAVFWA
+26 T
-36 RRAHLRDIVSQLF
+36 S
-49 PPDWSYLSAIVA
+49 S
-61 PLLATLRMSVTG
+61 
-73 TALGVLLALILA
+73 
-85 PLCAA
+85 
-90 NLPCPAPVRRILRF
+90 
-104 LVQVLR
+104 
-110 SFPALI
+110 ALI
-116 LALLALRQLF
+116 LALLALRRLF

-133 MQYALWLLVLVGLL
+133 MQYALWLLVLVRLL
-147 VPVNVGRLAHIV
+147 VPVNVGTLAHNV
-159 LSAAEPV
+159 LSAAAPV
-166 QAVVE
+166 QTVVE

-210 QTAPADEYYTVTPT
+210 QSAPADEYSIVTPT

-241 MSGVGAWFL
+241 MVGVGAWFL

-331 VCLTIYWFDPLVW
+331 VCLTVYWFDPLVW

-368 DERTAYGKALLT
+368 DERTAYGKTLLA

-401 KRGLKERITRIAEN
+401 KRSLKERITRIAEN

-486 DAETGAAH
+486 DAETGAAR

-515 RNVRAEELTP
+515 RSVRAEELTP

-535 TLSFN
+535 TLTFN

-548 FSLSENGQVALDA
+548 FSLSENGQVVLDA
-561 PAVYETEGEP
+561 PAEYETEGEP
-571 FPYMK
+571 FSYMK

-600 GLTAA
+600 NLTEAE
-605 QRDAVDSFLHWAQA
+605 RSVVDEFLHWAQA
-619 LRAEDILNLQFRD
+619 LRAEDILNLHFRD
-632 GSSSRFLVDAEL
+632 GSGSRFLLDEEL
-644 TALSAQLVPALNALT
+644 TSFTAQLVPALNALT
-659 EAELYTQRGYGDSA
+659 EADLYTQQGYGDSA
-673 YYTLTVNLQ
+673 YYTLSVITQ
-682 DGTQYTFLCGFDRVR
+682 DGERYTFFCGFDRVR

-727 CIDSLEASPAP
+727 CLDSLEASPAP

-807 YYKRGGQLYGVD
+807 YYKRGGELYGVD

-830 LNWWDYTSAAP
+830 MSYWDYTFP
-841 ASRSL
+841 ASRSIL
-846 LFCGLSAGDAP
+846 LSGLSAGDAP

-881 SHTDHVADATLAD
+881 SHTDHIADATLAD
-894 PSVPAEIVARA
+894 PSVPAEIAAQA
-905 KQLVQRRYDTLAG
+905 KQLVRQRYDTLAG
-918 RAAQYDD
+918 SAAQYDD

-939 AGLTLEVYS
+939 EGLTLEVYS

-995 TRRMLEGSMSGDC
+995 ARRILEGSMSGDC
-1008 STGSPAYYAD
+1008 STGSPAYYSD

-1029 RPDALDGGLLNEAMS
+1029 RPDALDGGRLKEAMS

>member
-1 MTRARGRRWARALG
+1 MKEIL
-15 VLALFVLAFWL
+15 L
-26 TGCDPAVFWA
+26 T
-36 RRAHLRDIVSQLF
+36 S
-49 PPDWSYLSAIVA
+49 
-61 PLLATLRMSVTG
+61 SV
-73 TALGVLLALILA
+73 
-85 PLCAA
+85 
-90 NLPCPAPVRRILRF
+90 
-104 LVQVLR
+104 
-110 SFPALI
+110 LI

-133 MQYALWLLVLVGLL
+133 MQYALWLLVLVRLL
-147 VPVNVGRLAHIV
+147 VPVNVGTLAHNV

-200 DPQSP
+200 EPLSP
-205 PSDAA
+205 PSDAV
-210 QTAPADEYYTVTPT
+210 QSAPADEYYTVTPT

-241 MSGVGAWFL
+241 MLIVGAWFL

-331 VCLTIYWFDPLVW
+331 VCLTVYWFDPLVW

-368 DERTAYGKALLT
+368 DERAAYGKTLLA

-401 KRGLKERITRIAEN
+401 KRSLKERITRIAEN

-515 RNVRAEELTP
+515 RSVRAEELTP

-535 TLSFN
+535 TLTFN

-548 FSLSENGQVALDA
+548 FSLSENGQVVLDA
-561 PAVYETEGEP
+561 PAEYETEGEP
-571 FPYMK
+571 FSYMK

-619 LRAEDILNLQFRD
+619 LRAEDILNLHFRD
-632 GSSSRFLVDAEL
+632 GSGSRFLLDEEL
-644 TALSAQLVPALNALT
+644 TSFTAQLVPALNALT
-659 EAELYTQRGYGDSA
+659 EADLYTQQGYGDSA
-673 YYTLTVNLQ
+673 YYTLSVITQ
-682 DGTQYTFLCGFDRVR
+682 DGERYTFFCGFDRVR

-727 CIDSLEASPAP
+727 CLDSLEASPAP

-755 AREPWLTIPLAGK
+755 AREPWMTIPLAGK

-807 YYKRGGQLYGVD
+807 YYKRGGELYGVD

-830 LNWWDYTSAAP
+830 MSYWDYTFP
-841 ASRSL
+841 ASRSIL
-846 LFCGLSAGDAP
+846 LGGLSAGDAP

-881 SHTDHVADATLAD
+881 SHTDHIADATLAD
-894 PSVPAEIVARA
+894 PSVPAEVAARA
-905 KQLVQRRYDTLAG
+905 KQLVRQRYDTLAG
-918 RAAQYDD
+918 SAAQYDD

-939 AGLTLEVYS
+939 EGLTLEVYC

-971 DGWAILDGD
+971 DGWAVLDGD

-995 TRRMLEGSMSGDC
+995 ARRILEGSMSGDC
-1008 STGSPAYYAD
+1008 STGSPAYYSD

-1029 RPDALDGGLLNEAMS
+1029 RPDALDGGRLNEVMSS

-1052 LGQYDAAEQDR
+1052 LGQYDDTEQDR

-1082 MFSRIVTYLL
+1082 MFSRIVAYLL

>member
-1 MTRARGRRWARALG
+1 MKEIL
-15 VLALFVLAFWL
+15 L
-26 TGCDPAVFWA
+26 T
-36 RRAHLRDIVSQLF
+36 S
-49 PPDWSYLSAIVA
+49 
-61 PLLATLRMSVTG
+61 SV
-73 TALGVLLALILA
+73 
-85 PLCAA
+85 
-90 NLPCPAPVRRILRF
+90 
-104 LVQVLR
+104 
-110 SFPALI
+110 LI
-116 LALLALRQLF
+116 LALLALRRLF
-126 RRTVSRR
+126 RRTISRR
-133 MQYALWLLVLVGLL
+133 MQYALWLLVLMRLL
-147 VPVNVGRLAHIV
+147 VPLNVGTLAHNV
-159 LSAAEPV
+159 LSAAAPV
-166 QAVVE
+166 QAAVE
-171 ERLDT
+171 KRLET
-176 PVLYVQDGTERR
+176 PVLYTQDGAERR
-188 PAQLLPGKESQG
+188 PAQLVDGNAPQG
-200 DPQSP
+200 EPLSP
-205 PSDAA
+205 PADAA
-210 QTAPADEYYTVTPT
+210 HSAPADEYSLVTPA
-224 YRTVTLSE
+224 YRAVTLAE

-241 MSGVGAWFL
+241 MLGVGMWFL
-250 FTNLRFARAL
+250 VTNLRFARAL
-260 RKARTPYR
+260 RKARTPYS
-268 VEGCRYPVYLVS
+268 VEGCRYPVYLAS

-291 RPAVYL
+291 RPAIYL
-297 NEKALQSPDALR
+297 NDAAAASPKTLR

-331 VCLTIYWFDPLVW
+331 LCLTVYWFDPLVW
-344 LAAVLSREDCEL
+344 LAAVLSREDGEL

-368 DERTAYGKALLT
+368 DERTAYGKALLA

-401 KRGLKERITRIAEN
+401 KRSLKERITRIAEN

-437 FTGAPDTPPEVTQE
+437 FTGSSRPLSAV
-451 WYDAGFTTEDA
+451 
-462 QACLEFLDW
+462 
-471 AAELDGSKITGCGAW
+471 CGDFW
-486 DAETGAAH
+486 DAEVTCTYV
-494 FLLEEPSDDT
+494 EERPDVD
-504 SAQIEALEGIL
+504 A
-515 RNVRAEELTP
+515 
-525 FAARDGEVRY
+525 RY
-535 TLSFN
+535 TPA
-540 DDYTGYYG
+540 DGTVC
-548 FSLSENGQVALDA
+548 LSEHLALVRIGSAHPKKTVAVNPAWSTLYLTLPDADGGTAEPLTINFIREYDA
-561 PAVYETEGEP
+561 PGSTEAVYTLNIGTRDAAKSYKVLSGQDEIDAFLAYLRGEAAPEQISQPAFPNNLTEAERS
-571 FPYMK
+571 
-576 AVAVVDNAELTQ
+576 VVDE
-588 ALYRLL
+588 
-594 RPALLD
+594 
-600 GLTAA
+600 
-605 QRDAVDSFLHWAQA
+605 FLHWAQA
-619 LRAEDILNLQFRD
+619 LRAEDIHNLQFRD
-632 GSSSRFLVDAEL
+632 GSGSRYLVDAEL
-644 TALSAQLVPALNALT
+644 TALSAQFVPALNALT
-659 EAELYTQRGYGDSA
+659 EAELYTQRGYGDST
-673 YYTLTVNLQ
+673 YYTLAVNLR
-682 DGTQYTFLCGFDRVR
+682 DGTQYTFLCGFDCVR
-697 LLHPTFEPGLSS
+697 LLSPAFEPALSS
-709 SYPSDRPTL
+709 SYPSNRPTL
-718 WIDSPALMA
+718 WLDSPALMA

-755 AREPWLTIPLAGK
+755 AREPWMTIPLAGK

-830 LNWWDYTSAAP
+830 MSYWDYTFP
-841 ASRSL
+841 ASRSIL
-846 LFCGLSAGDAP
+846 LGGLSAGDAP

-866 LYFDGESLLLYKPDR
+866 LYFDGENLLLYKPDR

-905 KQLVQRRYDTLAG
+905 KQLVRQRYDTLAG
-918 RAAQYDD
+918 SAAQYDD

-939 AGLTLEVYS
+939 EGLTLEVYS

-1029 RPDALDGGLLNEAMS
+1029 RPDALDGGRLNEVMSS

-1063 ALERLSAYRASLT
+1063 ALERLSAYRTSLT

-1082 MFSRIVTYLL
+1082 MFSRIVAYLL

-1103 AAQGRFRAK
+1103 AAQERFRAM

>member
-1 MTRARGRRWARALG
+1 MKEIL
-15 VLALFVLAFWL
+15 L
-26 TGCDPAVFWA
+26 T
-36 RRAHLRDIVSQLF
+36 S
-49 PPDWSYLSAIVA
+49 
-61 PLLATLRMSVTG
+61 SV
-73 TALGVLLALILA
+73 
-85 PLCAA
+85 
-90 NLPCPAPVRRILRF
+90 
-104 LVQVLR
+104 
-110 SFPALI
+110 LI
-116 LALLALRQLF
+116 LALLALRRLF
-126 RRTVSRR
+126 RRTISRR
-133 MQYALWLLVLVGLL
+133 MQYTLWALVLVRLL
-147 VPVNVGRLAHIV
+147 VPLNVGTLAHNV

-166 QAVVE
+166 QTAVE
-171 ERLDT
+171 KRLET
-176 PVLYVQDGTERR
+176 PVLYMQDGTERH
-188 PAQLLPGKESQG
+188 PAQLLSGEESQG

-210 QTAPADEYYTVTPT
+210 QSAPADEYSIATPT
-224 YRTVTLSE
+224 YRAVALSE

-241 MSGVGAWFL
+241 MLIVGAWFL

-260 RKARTPYR
+260 RKARTPYS

-291 RPAVYL
+291 RPAIYL
-297 NEKALQSPDALR
+297 NNAAAASPELLR

-331 VCLTIYWFDPLVW
+331 LCLTVYWFDPLVW
-344 LAAVLSREDCEL
+344 LAAVLSREDGEL

-368 DERTAYGKALLT
+368 DERTAYGKALLS
-380 LVPVCD
+380 LVPVCT

-394 ATTMTSG
+394 ATTMTGG
-401 KRGLKERITRIAEN
+401 KKSLKERVTRIAEN
-415 RQAKAAAVFAVV
+415 RQAKTAAVFAAV

-451 WYDAGFTTEDA
+451 WYDAGFSTEDA

-471 AAELDGSKITGCGAW
+471 ATGFDGDNA
-486 DAETGAAH
+486 TGASWMADGEAS
-494 FLLEEPSDDT
+494 LN
-504 SAQIEALEGIL
+504 ALEPQAEFA
-515 RNVRAEELTP
+515 RVVRSIRMEELSP
-525 FAARDGEVRY
+525 FMDSDEKTLY
-535 TLSFN
+535 TLGFN
-540 DDYTGYYG
+540 DGRANYG
-548 FSLSENGQVALDA
+548 FGLHESGQITLIA
-561 PAVYETEGEP
+561 PKEVEGETRL
-571 FPYMK
+571 YK
-576 AVAVVDNAELTQ
+576 TSVAVVNNAELTQ
-588 ALYRLL
+588 FLHRLL
-594 RPALLD
+594 RPALSD
-600 GLTAA
+600 NLTEAE
-605 QRDAVDSFLHWAQA
+605 RSVVDEFLHWAQA

-673 YYTLTVNLQ
+673 YYTLTVNMR
-682 DGTQYTFLCGFDRVR
+682 DGTQYSFFCGFNCVR

-709 SYPSDRPTL
+709 SYPSDRQTL
-718 WIDSPALMA
+718 WIDRPALMA
-727 CIDSLEASPAP
+727 CINSLHSAP
-738 LPDFE
+738 TTLPDFE
-743 TAAPTPLADILP
+743 TVDPTPLADILP
-755 AREPWLTIPLAGK
+755 VREAWMTIPLAGK

-794 VCEIVNSSDFPAI
+794 VCEIVNSSPNFPAI
-807 YYKRGGQLYGVD
+807 YYKRGGELYGVD
-819 LKSVITAAWPE
+819 LKSVITAAWQE

-841 ASRSL
+841 DSRSV
-846 LFCGLSAGDAP
+846 LFCGLSAGNAP

-866 LYFDGESLLLYKPDR
+866 LYFDGENLLLYKPDR
-881 SHTDHVADATLAD
+881 SHTDHIADATLAD
-894 PSVPAEIVARA
+894 PSVPAEVAARA
-905 KQLVQRRYDTLAG
+905 KQLVRQRYDTLAG
-918 RAAQYDD
+918 SAAQYDD
-925 WYTDVSFLGAETRY
+925 WYTSVSFLDVETRY
-939 AGLTLEVYS
+939 AGLTPEVYC

-959 KILLAGGTEVDE
+959 KIVLAGGTEVDE
-971 DGWAILDGD
+971 DGWAVLDGD

-995 TRRMLEGSMSGDC
+995 ARRILEGSMSGDC

-1029 RPDALDGGLLNEAMS
+1029 RPDALDGGRLNEVMSS

-1052 LGQYDAAEQDR
+1052 LGQYDDTEQDR

-1082 MFSRIVTYLL
+1082 MFSRIVAYLL

-1103 AAQGRFRAK
+1103 AAQARFRAM

>member
-1 MTRARGRRWARALG
+1 MKEIL
-15 VLALFVLAFWL
+15 L
-26 TGCDPAVFWA
+26 T
-36 RRAHLRDIVSQLF
+36 S
-49 PPDWSYLSAIVA
+49 
-61 PLLATLRMSVTG
+61 SV
-73 TALGVLLALILA
+73 
-85 PLCAA
+85 
-90 NLPCPAPVRRILRF
+90 
-104 LVQVLR
+104 
-110 SFPALI
+110 LI

-133 MQYALWLLVLVGLL
+133 MQYALWLLVLVRLL
-147 VPVNVGRLAHIV
+147 VPVNVGTLAHNV
-159 LSAAEPV
+159 LSAAAPV
-166 QAVVE
+166 QTVVE

-210 QTAPADEYYTVTPT
+210 QSAPADEYYTVTPT

-241 MSGVGAWFL
+241 MAGVGAWFL

-331 VCLTIYWFDPLVW
+331 VCLTVYWFDPLVW

-368 DERTAYGKALLT
+368 DERAAYGKALLA

-415 RQAKAAAVFAVV
+415 RQAKAVAVFAAV

-437 FTGAPDTPPEVTQE
+437 FTGAPDTTPEVTQE

-486 DAETGAAH
+486 DAETGAAR

-515 RNVRAEELTP
+515 RSVRAEELTP

-535 TLSFN
+535 TLTFN

-548 FSLSENGQVALDA
+548 FSLSENGQVVLDA
-561 PAVYETEGEP
+561 PAEYETEGEP
-571 FPYMK
+571 FSYMK

-600 GLTAA
+600 NLTEAE
-605 QRDAVDSFLHWAQA
+605 RSVVDEFLHWAQA
-619 LRAEDILNLQFRD
+619 LRAEDILNLHFRD
-632 GSSSRFLVDAEL
+632 GSGSRFLLDEEL
-644 TALSAQLVPALNALT
+644 TSFTAQLVPALNALT
-659 EAELYTQRGYGDSA
+659 EADLYTQQGYGDSA
-673 YYTLTVNLQ
+673 YYTLSVITQ
-682 DGTQYTFLCGFDRVR
+682 DGERYTFFCGFDRVR

-727 CIDSLEASPAP
+727 CLDSLEASPAP

-807 YYKRGGQLYGVD
+807 YYKRGGELYGVD

-830 LNWWDYTSAAP
+830 MSYWDYTFP
-841 ASRSL
+841 ASRSIL
-846 LFCGLSAGDAP
+846 LGGLSAGDAP

-881 SHTDHVADATLAD
+881 SHTDHIADATLAD
-894 PSVPAEIVARA
+894 PSVPAEVAARA
-905 KQLVQRRYDTLAG
+905 KQLVRQRYDTLAG
-918 RAAQYDD
+918 SAAQYDD

-939 AGLTLEVYS
+939 EGLTPEVYC

-971 DGWAILDGD
+971 DGWAVLDGD

-1008 STGSPAYYAD
+1008 STGSPAYYSD

-1029 RPDALDGGLLNEAMS
+1029 RPDALDGGRLKEAMS

-1082 MFSRIVTYLL
+1082 MFSRIVAYLL

-1103 AAQGRFRAK
+1103 AAQERFRAK

>member
-1 MTRARGRRWARALG
+1 MKEIL
-15 VLALFVLAFWL
+15 L
-26 TGCDPAVFWA
+26 T
-36 RRAHLRDIVSQLF
+36 S
-49 PPDWSYLSAIVA
+49 
-61 PLLATLRMSVTG
+61 SV
-73 TALGVLLALILA
+73 
-85 PLCAA
+85 
-90 NLPCPAPVRRILRF
+90 
-104 LVQVLR
+104 
-110 SFPALI
+110 LI

-133 MQYALWLLVLVGLL
+133 MQYALWLLVLVRLL
-147 VPVNVGRLAHIV
+147 VPVNVGTLAHNV
-159 LSAAEPV
+159 LSAAAPV

-188 PAQLLPGKESQG
+188 PAQLLSGKESQG

-210 QTAPADEYYTVTPT
+210 QSAPADEYSIVTPT

-241 MSGVGAWFL
+241 MAGVGAWFL

-309 FVLAHEQTHARHL
+309 FVIAHEQTHARHL

-331 VCLTIYWFDPLVW
+331 VCLTVYWFDPLVW
-344 LAAVLSREDCEL
+344 LAAVLSREDGEL

-368 DERTAYGKALLT
+368 DERAAYGKALLS

-437 FTGAPDTPPEVTQE
+437 FTGSSRPLSAV
-451 WYDAGFTTEDA
+451 
-462 QACLEFLDW
+462 
-471 AAELDGSKITGCGAW
+471 CGDFW
-486 DAETGAAH
+486 DAEATCTYVEERPDVDARYTPADGTVRLSEHLALVRIGSAHPKKTVAVNPAWSTLYLTLPDADGGAAGH
-494 FLLEEPSDDT
+494 
-504 SAQIEALEGIL
+504 
-515 RNVRAEELTP
+515 LTIN
-525 FAARDGEVRY
+525 FIREY
-535 TLSFN
+535 
-540 DDYTGYYG
+540 
-548 FSLSENGQVALDA
+548 DA
-561 PAVYETEGEP
+561 PGSTEAVYSLNIGTRDAAKSYKVLSGQEEIDAFLAYLRGEASPEQISHPAFPNNLTEAERG
-571 FPYMK
+571 
-576 AVAVVDNAELTQ
+576 VVDE
-588 ALYRLL
+588 
-594 RPALLD
+594 
-600 GLTAA
+600 
-605 QRDAVDSFLHWAQA
+605 FLHWAQA

-632 GSSSRFLVDAEL
+632 GSSSRSLLDEEL
-644 TALSAQLVPALNALT
+644 TSFTAQLVPALNALT
-659 EAELYTQRGYGDSA
+659 EADLYTQQGYGDSA
-673 YYTLTVNLQ
+673 YYTLSVITQ
-682 DGTQYTFLCGFDRVR
+682 DGERYTFFCGFDRVR

-727 CIDSLEASPAP
+727 CLDSLEASPAP

-755 AREPWLTIPLAGK
+755 AQEPWLTIPLAGK

-830 LNWWDYTSAAP
+830 MSYWDYTFP

-881 SHTDHVADATLAD
+881 SHTDHIADATLAD
-894 PSVPAEIVARA
+894 PSVPAEVAARA
-905 KQLVQRRYDTLAG
+905 KQLVRQRYDTLAG
-918 RAAQYDD
+918 SAAQYDD

-939 AGLTLEVYS
+939 EGLTLEVYS

-959 KILLAGGTEVDE
+959 NILLAGGTEVDE

-980 TVLDGPYIVCLMDGG
+980 TVLDGPYIVCLSDGG

-1082 MFSRIVTYLL
+1082 MFSRIVAYLL

-1103 AAQGRFRAK
+1103 AAQERFRAK

>member
-1 MTRARGRRWARALG
+1 MKEIL
-15 VLALFVLAFWL
+15 L
-26 TGCDPAVFWA
+26 T
-36 RRAHLRDIVSQLF
+36 S
-49 PPDWSYLSAIVA
+49 
-61 PLLATLRMSVTG
+61 SV
-73 TALGVLLALILA
+73 
-85 PLCAA
+85 
-90 NLPCPAPVRRILRF
+90 
-104 LVQVLR
+104 
-110 SFPALI
+110 LI

-133 MQYALWLLVLVGLL
+133 MQYALWLLVLVRLL
-147 VPVNVGRLAHIV
+147 VPVNVGTLAHNV
-159 LSAAEPV
+159 LSAAAPV
-166 QAVVE
+166 QTVVE

-200 DPQSP
+200 EPLSP

-210 QTAPADEYYTVTPT
+210 QSAPADEYSIVTPT

-241 MSGVGAWFL
+241 MAGVGAWFL

-331 VCLTIYWFDPLVW
+331 VCLTVYWFDPLVW

-368 DERTAYGKALLT
+368 DERTAYGKTLLA

-401 KRGLKERITRIAEN
+401 KRSLKERITRIAEN
-415 RQAKAAAVFAVV
+415 RQAKTAAVFAAV

-486 DAETGAAH
+486 DAETGAAR
-494 FLLEEPSDDT
+494 FLLEEPSDDA

-515 RNVRAEELTP
+515 RSVRAEELTP

-540 DDYTGYYG
+540 DDYTGYYD

-561 PAVYETEGEP
+561 PAEYETEGEP
-571 FPYMK
+571 FSYMK
-576 AVAVVDNAELTQ
+576 AVAVVNNAELTQ

-673 YYTLTVNLQ
+673 YYTLTVNLR
-682 DGTQYTFLCGFDRVR
+682 DGTQYTFLCGFDCVR
-697 LLHPTFEPGLSS
+697 LLHPTFEPALSS

-727 CIDSLEASPAP
+727 CLDSLEASPAP

-807 YYKRGGQLYGVD
+807 YYKRGGELYGVD

-841 ASRSL
+841 DSRSV
-846 LFCGLSAGDAP
+846 LFCGLSAGNAP

-866 LYFDGESLLLYKPDR
+866 LYFDGESLLLYKLDR

-894 PSVPAEIVARA
+894 PSVPAEIVVRA
-905 KQLVQRRYDTLAG
+905 KQLVRQRYDTLAG
-918 RAAQYDD
+918 SAAQYDD

-939 AGLTLEVYS
+939 EGLAPEVYC

-995 TRRMLEGSMSGDC
+995 TRRILEGSMSGDC
-1008 STGSPAYYAD
+1008 STGSPAYYSD

-1029 RPDALDGGLLNEAMS
+1029 RPDALDGGGLNEVMS

>member
-1 MTRARGRRWARALG
+1 MKEIL
-15 VLALFVLAFWL
+15 L
-26 TGCDPAVFWA
+26 T
-36 RRAHLRDIVSQLF
+36 S
-49 PPDWSYLSAIVA
+49 
-61 PLLATLRMSVTG
+61 SV
-73 TALGVLLALILA
+73 
-85 PLCAA
+85 
-90 NLPCPAPVRRILRF
+90 
-104 LVQVLR
+104 
-110 SFPALI
+110 LI
-116 LALLALRQLF
+116 LALLALRRLF
-126 RRTVSRR
+126 RRTISRR
-133 MQYALWLLVLVGLL
+133 MQYTLWALVLVRLL
-147 VPVNVGRLAHIV
+147 VPLNVGTLAHNV

-166 QAVVE
+166 QTAVE
-171 ERLDT
+171 KRLET
-176 PVLYVQDGTERR
+176 PVLYMQDGTERH
-188 PAQLLPGKESQG
+188 PAQLLSGEESQG

-210 QTAPADEYYTVTPT
+210 QSAPADEYSIVTPT
-224 YRTVTLSE
+224 YRAVALSE

-241 MSGVGAWFL
+241 MLIVGAWFL

-260 RKARTPYR
+260 RKARTPYS

-291 RPAVYL
+291 RPAIYL
-297 NEKALQSPDALR
+297 NNAAAASPELLR

-331 VCLTIYWFDPLVW
+331 LCLTVYWFDPLVW
-344 LAAVLSREDCEL
+344 LAAVLSREDGEL

-368 DERTAYGKALLT
+368 DERTAYGKALLS
-380 LVPVCD
+380 LVPVCT

-394 ATTMTSG
+394 ATTMTGCKKS
-401 KRGLKERITRIAEN
+401 LKERVTRIAEN
-415 RQAKAAAVFAVV
+415 RQAKTAAVFVAV

-451 WYDAGFTTEDA
+451 WYDAGFSTEDA

-471 AAELDGSKITGCGAW
+471 ATGFDGDNA
-486 DAETGAAH
+486 TGASWMADGEAS
-494 FLLEEPSDDT
+494 LN
-504 SAQIEALEGIL
+504 ALEPQAEFAHV
-515 RNVRAEELTP
+515 VRSIRMEELSP
-525 FAARDGEVRY
+525 FMDSDEKTLY
-535 TLSFN
+535 TLGFN
-540 DDYTGYYG
+540 DGRANYG
-548 FSLSENGQVALDA
+548 FGLHESGQITLIA
-561 PAVYETEGEP
+561 PKEVEGETRL
-571 FPYMK
+571 YK
-576 AVAVVDNAELTQ
+576 TSVAVVNNAELTQ
-588 ALYRLL
+588 FLHRLL
-594 RPALLD
+594 RPALSD
-600 GLTAA
+600 NLTEAE
-605 QRDAVDSFLHWAQA
+605 RSVVDEFLHWAQA

-673 YYTLTVNLQ
+673 YYTLTVNMR
-682 DGTQYTFLCGFDRVR
+682 DGTQYSFFCGFGCVR

-709 SYPSDRPTL
+709 SYPSDRQTL

-727 CIDSLEASPAP
+727 CINTLHSPP
-738 LPDFE
+738 TLLPDLE
-743 TAAPTPLADILP
+743 TVDPTPLTDILP

-775 RIPSDALD
+775 RIPSDSLD
-783 WLTQM
+783 WLIQV

-794 VCEIVNSSDFPAI
+794 VCEIINSSPNFPAI

-819 LKSVITAAWPE
+819 LKSVITAAWQE

-841 ASRSL
+841 DSRSV
-846 LFCGLSAGDAP
+846 LFCGLSAGNAP

-866 LYFDGESLLLYKPDR
+866 LYFDGENLLLYKPDR
-881 SHTDHVADATLAD
+881 SHTDHIADATLAD

-905 KQLVQRRYDTLAG
+905 KQLVRQRYDTLAG
-918 RAAQYDD
+918 SAAQYDD
-925 WYTDVSFLGAETRY
+925 WYTSVSFLDVETRY
-939 AGLTLEVYS
+939 AGLTPEVYC

-959 KILLAGGTEVDE
+959 KIVLAGGTEVDE
-971 DGWAILDGD
+971 DGWAVLDGD

-995 TRRMLEGSMSGDC
+995 ARRILEGSMSGDC

-1029 RPDALDGGLLNEAMS
+1029 RPDALDGGRLNEVMSS

-1063 ALERLSAYRASLT
+1063 ALERLSAYRTSLT

-1082 MFSRIVTYLL
+1082 MFSRIVAYLL

-1103 AAQGRFRAK
+1103 AAQARFRAM

>member
-1 MTRARGRRWARALG
+1 MKEIL
-15 VLALFVLAFWL
+15 L
-26 TGCDPAVFWA
+26 T
-36 RRAHLRDIVSQLF
+36 S
-49 PPDWSYLSAIVA
+49 S
-61 PLLATLRMSVTG
+61 
-73 TALGVLLALILA
+73 
-85 PLCAA
+85 
-90 NLPCPAPVRRILRF
+90 
-104 LVQVLR
+104 
-110 SFPALI
+110 ALI

-133 MQYALWLLVLVGLL
+133 MQYALWLLVLVRLL
-147 VPVNVGRLAHIV
+147 VPVNVGTLAHNV

-331 VCLTIYWFDPLVW
+331 VCLTVYWFDPLVW
-344 LAAVLSREDCEL
+344 LAAVLSREDGEL

-1029 RPDALDGGLLNEAMS
+1029 RPDALDGGRLNEVMSS

-1052 LGQYDAAEQDR
+1052 LGQYDATEQDR
-1063 ALERLSAYRASLT
+1063 ALERLSAYRTSLT

-1082 MFSRIVTYLL
+1082 MFSRIVAYLL

-1103 AAQGRFRAK
+1103 AAQARFRAM

>member
-1 MTRARGRRWARALG
+1 MKEIL
-15 VLALFVLAFWL
+15 L
-26 TGCDPAVFWA
+26 T
-36 RRAHLRDIVSQLF
+36 S
-49 PPDWSYLSAIVA
+49 
-61 PLLATLRMSVTG
+61 SV
-73 TALGVLLALILA
+73 
-85 PLCAA
+85 
-90 NLPCPAPVRRILRF
+90 
-104 LVQVLR
+104 
-110 SFPALI
+110 LI

-133 MQYALWLLVLVGLL
+133 MQYALWLLVLVRLL
-147 VPVNVGRLAHIV
+147 VPVNVGTLAHNV

-200 DPQSP
+200 EPLSP

-210 QTAPADEYYTVTPT
+210 QSAPADEYYTVTPT

-241 MSGVGAWFL
+241 MAGVGAWFL

-331 VCLTIYWFDPLVW
+331 VCLTVYWFDPLVW

-368 DERTAYGKALLT
+368 DERTAYGKALLA

-394 ATTMTSG
+394 ATTMTGG
-401 KRGLKERITRIAEN
+401 KRSLKERITRIAEN

-437 FTGAPDTPPEVTQE
+437 FTGAPDTTPEVTQE

-486 DAETGAAH
+486 DAETGAAR

-515 RNVRAEELTP
+515 RSVRAEELTP

-535 TLSFN
+535 TLTFN

-561 PAVYETEGEP
+561 PAEYETEGEP
-571 FPYMK
+571 FSYMK

-600 GLTAA
+600 NLTEAE
-605 QRDAVDSFLHWAQA
+605 RSVVDEFLHWAQA
-619 LRAEDILNLQFRD
+619 LRAEDILNLHFRD
-632 GSSSRFLVDAEL
+632 GSGSRFLLDEEL
-644 TALSAQLVPALNALT
+644 TSFTAQLVPALNALT
-659 EAELYTQRGYGDSA
+659 EADLYTQQGYGDSA
-673 YYTLTVNLQ
+673 YYTLSVITQ
-682 DGTQYTFLCGFDRVR
+682 DGERYTFFCGFDRVR

-727 CIDSLEASPAP
+727 CLDSLEASPAP

-830 LNWWDYTSAAP
+830 MSYWDYTFP

-846 LFCGLSAGDAP
+846 LLGGLSAGDAP

-881 SHTDHVADATLAD
+881 SHTDHIADATLAD
-894 PSVPAEIVARA
+894 PSVPAEVAARA
-905 KQLVQRRYDTLAG
+905 KQLVRQRYDTLAG
-918 RAAQYDD
+918 SAAQYDD

-939 AGLTLEVYS
+939 AGLTPEVYC

-995 TRRMLEGSMSGDC
+995 TRRILEGSMSGDC
-1008 STGSPAYYAD
+1008 STGSPAYYSD

-1029 RPDALDGGLLNEAMS
+1029 RPDALDGGRLKEAMS

-1082 MFSRIVTYLL
+1082 MFSRIVAYLL

-1103 AAQGRFRAK
+1103 AAQERFRAK

>member
-1 MTRARGRRWARALG
+1 MKEIL
-15 VLALFVLAFWL
+15 L
-26 TGCDPAVFWA
+26 T
-36 RRAHLRDIVSQLF
+36 S
-49 PPDWSYLSAIVA
+49 
-61 PLLATLRMSVTG
+61 SV
-73 TALGVLLALILA
+73 
-85 PLCAA
+85 
-90 NLPCPAPVRRILRF
+90 
-104 LVQVLR
+104 
-110 SFPALI
+110 LI
-116 LALLALRQLF
+116 LALLALRRLF
-126 RRTVSRR
+126 RRTISRR
-133 MQYALWLLVLVGLL
+133 MQYTLWALVLVRLL
-147 VPVNVGRLAHIV
+147 VPLNVGTLAHNV

-166 QAVVE
+166 QTAVE
-171 ERLDT
+171 KRLET
-176 PVLYVQDGTERR
+176 PVLYMQDGTERH
-188 PAQLLPGKESQG
+188 PAQLLSGEESQG

-210 QTAPADEYYTVTPT
+210 QSAPADEYSIVTPT
-224 YRTVTLSE
+224 YRAVALSE

-241 MSGVGAWFL
+241 MLIVGAWFL

-260 RKARTPYR
+260 RKARTPYS

-291 RPAVYL
+291 RPAIYL
-297 NEKALQSPDALR
+297 NNAAAASPELLR

-331 VCLTIYWFDPLVW
+331 LCLTVYWFDPLVW
-344 LAAVLSREDCEL
+344 LAAVLSREDGEL

-368 DERTAYGKALLT
+368 DERTAYGKALLS
-380 LVPVCD
+380 LVPVCT

-394 ATTMTSG
+394 ATTMTGG
-401 KRGLKERITRIAEN
+401 KKSLKERVTRIAEN
-415 RQAKAAAVFAVV
+415 RQAKTAAVFVAV

-437 FTGAPDTPPEVTQE
+437 FTGSSRPLSAV
-451 WYDAGFTTEDA
+451 
-462 QACLEFLDW
+462 
-471 AAELDGSKITGCGAW
+471 CGDFW
-486 DAETGAAH
+486 DAEVTCTYV
-494 FLLEEPSDDT
+494 EERPDVD
-504 SAQIEALEGIL
+504 A
-515 RNVRAEELTP
+515 
-525 FAARDGEVRY
+525 RY
-535 TLSFN
+535 TPA
-540 DDYTGYYG
+540 DGTVC
-548 FSLSENGQVALDA
+548 LSEHLALVRIGSAHPKKTVAVNPAWSTLYLTLPDADGGTAEPLTINFIREYDA
-561 PAVYETEGEP
+561 PGSTEAVYSLNIGTRDAAKSYKVLSGQEEIDAFLAYLRGEAAPEQISQPAFPNNLTEAERS
-571 FPYMK
+571 
-576 AVAVVDNAELTQ
+576 VVDE
-588 ALYRLL
+588 
-594 RPALLD
+594 
-600 GLTAA
+600 
-605 QRDAVDSFLHWAQA
+605 FLHWAQA
-619 LRAEDILNLQFRD
+619 LRAEDIHNLRFRD
-632 GSSSRFLVDAEL
+632 GSGSRYLVDAEL

-659 EAELYTQRGYGDSA
+659 EAELYTQRGYGDST
-673 YYTLTVNLQ
+673 YYTLAVNLR
-682 DGTQYTFLCGFDRVR
+682 DGTQYTFLCGFDCVR
-697 LLHPTFEPGLSS
+697 LLSPAFEPALSS
-709 SYPSDRPTL
+709 SYPSNRPTL
-718 WIDSPALMA
+718 WLDSPALMA

-755 AREPWLTIPLAGK
+755 AREPWMTIPLAGK

-794 VCEIVNSSDFPAI
+794 VCEIVNSSPNFPAI
-807 YYKRGGQLYGVD
+807 YYKRGGELYGVD

-830 LNWWDYTSAAP
+830 MSYWDYTSAAP
-841 ASRSL
+841 ASRSIL
-846 LFCGLSAGDAP
+846 LGGLSAGDAP
-857 GDGVNFTRY
+857 GDGINFTRY

-905 KQLVQRRYDTLAG
+905 KQLVRQRYDTLAG
-918 RAAQYDD
+918 SAAQYDD

-939 AGLTLEVYS
+939 EGLTLEVYS
-948 FSQHYHAQKPE
+948 SSQHYHAQKPE
-959 KILLAGGTEVDE
+959 NILLAGGTEVDE
-971 DGWAILDGD
+971 DGWAFLDGD
-980 TVLDGPYIVCLMDGG
+980 TVLDGPYIVCLTDGG

-1029 RPDALDGGLLNEAMS
+1029 RPDALDGGRLNEVMSS

-1063 ALERLSAYRASLT
+1063 ALERLSAYRTSLT

-1082 MFSRIVTYLL
+1082 MFSRIVAYLL

-1103 AAQGRFRAK
+1103 AAQARFRAM

>member
-1 MTRARGRRWARALG
+1 MKEIL
-15 VLALFVLAFWL
+15 L
-26 TGCDPAVFWA
+26 T
-36 RRAHLRDIVSQLF
+36 S
-49 PPDWSYLSAIVA
+49 
-61 PLLATLRMSVTG
+61 SV
-73 TALGVLLALILA
+73 
-85 PLCAA
+85 
-90 NLPCPAPVRRILRF
+90 
-104 LVQVLR
+104 
-110 SFPALI
+110 LI

-126 RRTVSRR
+126 RRTISRR
-133 MQYALWLLVLVGLL
+133 MQYALWLLVLVRLL
-147 VPVNVGRLAHIV
+147 VPVNVGTLAHNV

-166 QAVVE
+166 QTVVE

-200 DPQSP
+200 EPLSP
-205 PSDAA
+205 PSGAA

-232 ALTYVWYAG
+232 ALTYVWSAG
-241 MSGVGAWFL
+241 MAGVGAWFL

-260 RKARTPYR
+260 RKARTPYS

-331 VCLTIYWFDPLVW
+331 VCLTVYWFDPLVW
-344 LAAVLSREDCEL
+344 LAAVLSREDGEL

-368 DERTAYGKALLT
+368 DERAAYGKTLLA

-401 KRGLKERITRIAEN
+401 KRSLKERVTCIAEN
-415 RQAKAAAVFAVV
+415 RQAKAVAVFAAV
-427 ALAALVCAVS
+427 ALAAAVCAVS
-437 FTGAPDTPPEVTQE
+437 FTGSSRPLSEVCGEFWDVEATCTYVEERPDVDARYTPADGTVRLSEHLALVRIGSAHPKKTVAVNPAWSTLYLTLPDADGGTAEPLTINFIRE
-451 WYDAGFTTEDA
+451 YDAPGSTE
-462 QACLEFLDW
+462 
-471 AAELDGSKITGCGAW
+471 
-486 DAETGAAH
+486 
-494 FLLEEPSDDT
+494 
-504 SAQIEALEGIL
+504 
-515 RNVRAEELTP
+515 
-525 FAARDGEVRY
+525 
-535 TLSFN
+535 
-540 DDYTGYYG
+540 
-548 FSLSENGQVALDA
+548 
-561 PAVYETEGEP
+561 AVYSLNIGTRDAAKSYKVLSGQEEIDAFLAYLRGEASPEQISHPAFPNNLTEAERG
-571 FPYMK
+571 
-576 AVAVVDNAELTQ
+576 VVDE
-588 ALYRLL
+588 
-594 RPALLD
+594 
-600 GLTAA
+600 
-605 QRDAVDSFLHWAQA
+605 FLHWAQA

-755 AREPWLTIPLAGK
+755 AREPWMTIPLAGK

-775 RIPSDALD
+775 RIPSNALD

-830 LNWWDYTSAAP
+830 MSYWDYTFP
-841 ASRSL
+841 ASRSIL
-846 LFCGLSAGDAP
+846 LGGLSAGDAP

-894 PSVPAEIVARA
+894 PSVPAEVAARA

-918 RAAQYDD
+918 SAAQYDD

-959 KILLAGGTEVDE
+959 NILLAGGTEVDE

-1008 STGSPAYYAD
+1008 STGSPAYYSD

-1029 RPDALDGGLLNEAMS
+1029 RPDALDGGRLKEAMS

-1103 AAQGRFRAK
+1103 AAQERFRAK

>member
-1 MTRARGRRWARALG
+1 MKEIL
-15 VLALFVLAFWL
+15 L
-26 TGCDPAVFWA
+26 T
-36 RRAHLRDIVSQLF
+36 S
-49 PPDWSYLSAIVA
+49 
-61 PLLATLRMSVTG
+61 SV
-73 TALGVLLALILA
+73 
-85 PLCAA
+85 
-90 NLPCPAPVRRILRF
+90 
-104 LVQVLR
+104 
-110 SFPALI
+110 LI

-126 RRTVSRR
+126 RRTISRR
-133 MQYALWLLVLVGLL
+133 MQYALWLLVLVRLL
-147 VPVNVGRLAHIV
+147 VPVNVGTLAHNV

-166 QAVVE
+166 QTVVE

-200 DPQSP
+200 EPQSP

-210 QTAPADEYYTVTPT
+210 QSAPADEYYTVTPT

-241 MSGVGAWFL
+241 MLIVGAWFL

-331 VCLTIYWFDPLVW
+331 VCLTVYWFDPLVW
-344 LAAVLSREDCEL
+344 LAAVLSREDGEL

-368 DERTAYGKALLT
+368 DERAAYGKTLLT

-401 KRGLKERITRIAEN
+401 KRSLKERITRIAED
-415 RQAKAAAVFAVV
+415 RQAKAAAVFAAV

-437 FTGAPDTPPEVTQE
+437 FTGSSRPLSEV
-451 WYDAGFTTEDA
+451 
-462 QACLEFLDW
+462 
-471 AAELDGSKITGCGAW
+471 CGDFW
-486 DAETGAAH
+486 DAEATCTYV
-494 FLLEEPSDDT
+494 EERPDVD
-504 SAQIEALEGIL
+504 A
-515 RNVRAEELTP
+515 
-525 FAARDGEVRY
+525 RY
-535 TLSFN
+535 TPA
-540 DDYTGYYG
+540 DGTVR
-548 FSLSENGQVALDA
+548 LSEHLALVRIGSAHPKKTVAVNPAWSTLYLTLPDADGGTAEPLTINFIREYDA
-561 PAVYETEGEP
+561 PGSTEAVYSLNIGTRDAAKSYKVLSGQEEIDAFLAYLRGEASPEQISHPAFPNNLTEAERG
-571 FPYMK
+571 
-576 AVAVVDNAELTQ
+576 VVDE
-588 ALYRLL
+588 
-594 RPALLD
+594 
-600 GLTAA
+600 
-605 QRDAVDSFLHWAQA
+605 FLHWAQA
-619 LRAEDILNLQFRD
+619 LRAEDILDLQFRD

-659 EAELYTQRGYGDSA
+659 EADLYTQQGYGDSA
-673 YYTLTVNLQ
+673 YYTLSVITQ
-682 DGTQYTFLCGFDRVR
+682 DGERYTFFCGFDRVR

-807 YYKRGGQLYGVD
+807 YYKRGGELYGVD

-881 SHTDHVADATLAD
+881 SHTDHIADATLAD
-894 PSVPAEIVARA
+894 PSVPAEVAARA
-905 KQLVQRRYDTLAG
+905 KQLVRQRYDTLAG
-918 RAAQYDD
+918 SAAQYDD

-980 TVLDGPYIVCLMDGG
+980 MVLDGPYIVCLMDGG
-995 TRRMLEGSMSGDC
+995 TRRILEGSMSGDC
-1008 STGSPAYYAD
+1008 STGSPAYYSD

-1029 RPDALDGGLLNEAMS
+1029 RPDALDGGRLKEAMS
-1044 SGISFLNW
+1044 SGGSFLNW

>member
-1 MTRARGRRWARALG
+1 MKEIL
-15 VLALFVLAFWL
+15 L
-26 TGCDPAVFWA
+26 T
-36 RRAHLRDIVSQLF
+36 S
-49 PPDWSYLSAIVA
+49 S
-61 PLLATLRMSVTG
+61 
-73 TALGVLLALILA
+73 
-85 PLCAA
+85 
-90 NLPCPAPVRRILRF
+90 
-104 LVQVLR
+104 
-110 SFPALI
+110 ALI

-133 MQYALWLLVLVGLL
+133 MQYALWLLVLVRLL
-147 VPVNVGRLAHIV
+147 VPVNVGTLAHNV

-166 QAVVE
+166 QAGVE

-200 DPQSP
+200 EPLSP
-205 PSDAA
+205 PSGAA

-232 ALTYVWYAG
+232 ALTYVWSAG
-241 MSGVGAWFL
+241 MAGVGAWFL

-260 RKARTPYR
+260 RKARTPYS

-331 VCLTIYWFDPLVW
+331 VCLTVYWFDPLVW
-344 LAAVLSREDCEL
+344 LAAVLSREDGEL

-368 DERTAYGKALLT
+368 DERAAYGKTLLA

-401 KRGLKERITRIAEN
+401 KRSLKERVTCIAEN
-415 RQAKAAAVFAVV
+415 RQAKAVAVFAAV
-427 ALAALVCAVS
+427 ALAAAVCAVS
-437 FTGAPDTPPEVTQE
+437 FTGSSRPLSEVCGEFWDVEATCTYVEERPDVDARYTPADGTVRLSEHLALVRIGSAHPKKTVAVNPAWSTLYLTLPDADGGTAEPLTINFIRE
-451 WYDAGFTTEDA
+451 YDAPGSTE
-462 QACLEFLDW
+462 
-471 AAELDGSKITGCGAW
+471 
-486 DAETGAAH
+486 
-494 FLLEEPSDDT
+494 
-504 SAQIEALEGIL
+504 
-515 RNVRAEELTP
+515 
-525 FAARDGEVRY
+525 
-535 TLSFN
+535 
-540 DDYTGYYG
+540 
-548 FSLSENGQVALDA
+548 
-561 PAVYETEGEP
+561 AVYSLNIGTRDAAKSYKVLSGQEEIDAFLAYLRGEASPEQISHPAFPNNLTEAERG
-571 FPYMK
+571 
-576 AVAVVDNAELTQ
+576 VVDE
-588 ALYRLL
+588 
-594 RPALLD
+594 
-600 GLTAA
+600 
-605 QRDAVDSFLHWAQA
+605 FLHWAQA

-755 AREPWLTIPLAGK
+755 AREPWMTIPLAGK

-775 RIPSDALD
+775 RIPSNALD

-830 LNWWDYTSAAP
+830 MSYWDYTFP
-841 ASRSL
+841 ASRSIL
-846 LFCGLSAGDAP
+846 LGGLSAGDAP

-894 PSVPAEIVARA
+894 PSVPAEVAARA

-918 RAAQYDD
+918 SAAQYDD

-959 KILLAGGTEVDE
+959 NILLAGGTEVDE

-1008 STGSPAYYAD
+1008 STGSPAYYSD

-1029 RPDALDGGLLNEAMS
+1029 RPDALDGGRLKEAMS

-1103 AAQGRFRAK
+1103 AAQERFRAK

>member
-1 MTRARGRRWARALG
+1 MKEIL
-15 VLALFVLAFWL
+15 L
-26 TGCDPAVFWA
+26 T
-36 RRAHLRDIVSQLF
+36 S
-49 PPDWSYLSAIVA
+49 
-61 PLLATLRMSVTG
+61 SV
-73 TALGVLLALILA
+73 
-85 PLCAA
+85 
-90 NLPCPAPVRRILRF
+90 
-104 LVQVLR
+104 
-110 SFPALI
+110 LI

-133 MQYALWLLVLVGLL
+133 MQYALWLLVLVRLL
-147 VPVNVGRLAHIV
+147 VPVNVGTLAHNV
-159 LSAAEPV
+159 LSAAAPV

-210 QTAPADEYYTVTPT
+210 QSAPADEYYTVTPT

-241 MSGVGAWFL
+241 MAGVGAWFL

-297 NEKALQSPDALR
+297 NEKALQSPDTLR

-331 VCLTIYWFDPLVW
+331 VCLTVYWFDPLVW

-368 DERTAYGKALLT
+368 DERAAYGKTLLT

-401 KRGLKERITRIAEN
+401 KRSLKERITRIAEN

-515 RNVRAEELTP
+515 RSVRAEELTP

-755 AREPWLTIPLAGK
+755 AREPWMTIPLAGK

-894 PSVPAEIVARA
+894 PSVPAEIAARA
-905 KQLVQRRYDTLAG
+905 KQLVRQRYDTLAG
-918 RAAQYDD
+918 SAAQYDD

-939 AGLTLEVYS
+939 EGLTLEVYS

-959 KILLAGGTEVDE
+959 NILLAGGTEVDE
-971 DGWAILDGD
+971 DGWAFLDGD

-1029 RPDALDGGLLNEAMS
+1029 RPDALDGGRLKEVMS

>member
-1 MTRARGRRWARALG
+1 MKEIL
-15 VLALFVLAFWL
+15 L
-26 TGCDPAVFWA
+26 T
-36 RRAHLRDIVSQLF
+36 S
-49 PPDWSYLSAIVA
+49 
-61 PLLATLRMSVTG
+61 SV
-73 TALGVLLALILA
+73 
-85 PLCAA
+85 
-90 NLPCPAPVRRILRF
+90 
-104 LVQVLR
+104 
-110 SFPALI
+110 LI
-116 LALLALRQLF
+116 LALLALRRLF
-126 RRTVSRR
+126 RRTISRR
-133 MQYALWLLVLVGLL
+133 MQYTLWALVLVRLL
-147 VPVNVGRLAHIV
+147 VPLNVGTLAHNV
-159 LSAAEPV
+159 LSAAAPV

-210 QTAPADEYYTVTPT
+210 QSSPSDEYSIVTPT
-224 YRTVTLSE
+224 YRAVALSE

-241 MSGVGAWFL
+241 MLIVGAWFL

-260 RKARTPYR
+260 RKARTPYS

-291 RPAVYL
+291 RPAIYL
-297 NEKALQSPDALR
+297 NNAAAASPELLR

-331 VCLTIYWFDPLVW
+331 LCLTVYWFDPLVW
-344 LAAVLSREDCEL
+344 LAAVLSREDGEL

-368 DERTAYGKALLT
+368 DERTAYGKALLS
-380 LVPVCD
+380 LVPVCT

-394 ATTMTSG
+394 ATTMTGG
-401 KRGLKERITRIAEN
+401 KKSLKELVTRIAEN
-415 RQAKAAAVFAVV
+415 RQAKTAAVFAAV

-437 FTGAPDTPPEVTQE
+437 FTGSSRPLSAV
-451 WYDAGFTTEDA
+451 
-462 QACLEFLDW
+462 
-471 AAELDGSKITGCGAW
+471 CGDFW
-486 DAETGAAH
+486 DAEATCTYV
-494 FLLEEPSDDT
+494 EERPDVD
-504 SAQIEALEGIL
+504 A
-515 RNVRAEELTP
+515 
-525 FAARDGEVRY
+525 RY
-535 TLSFN
+535 TPA
-540 DDYTGYYG
+540 DGTVR
-548 FSLSENGQVALDA
+548 LSEHLALVRIGSAHPKKTVAVNPAWSTLYLTLPDADGGTAEPLTINFIREYDA
-561 PAVYETEGEP
+561 PGSTEAVYSLNIGTRDAAKSYKVLSGQEEIDAFLAYLRGEASPEQISHPAFPNNLTEAERG
-571 FPYMK
+571 
-576 AVAVVDNAELTQ
+576 VVDE
-588 ALYRLL
+588 
-594 RPALLD
+594 
-600 GLTAA
+600 
-605 QRDAVDSFLHWAQA
+605 FLHWAQA

-673 YYTLTVNLQ
+673 YYTLTVNMR
-682 DGTQYTFLCGFDRVR
+682 DGTQYTFLCGFDCVR

-727 CIDSLEASPAP
+727 CINTLHSPP
-738 LPDFE
+738 TLLPDLE
-743 TAAPTPLADILP
+743 TVDPTPLTDILP
-755 AREPWLTIPLAGK
+755 ARKPWLTIPLAGK

-819 LKSVITAAWPE
+819 LKSVITAAWQE
-830 LNWWDYTSAAP
+830 LNCWDYTSAAP
-841 ASRSL
+841 DSRSV
-846 LFCGLSAGDAP
+846 LFCGLSAGNAP

-881 SHTDHVADATLAD
+881 SHTDHIADATLAD
-894 PSVPAEIVARA
+894 PSIPAEVAARA
-905 KQLVQRRYDTLAG
+905 KQLVRQRYDTLAG
-918 RAAQYDD
+918 SAAQYDD

-959 KILLAGGTEVDE
+959 KIVLAGGTEVDE
-971 DGWAILDGD
+971 DGWAVLDGD

-995 TRRMLEGSMSGDC
+995 ARRILEGSMSGDC

-1029 RPDALDGGLLNEAMS
+1029 RPDALDGGRLNEVMSS

-1052 LGQYDAAEQDR
+1052 LGQYDDTEQDR

-1082 MFSRIVTYLL
+1082 MFSRIVAYLL

-1103 AAQGRFRAK
+1103 TAQARFRAM

>member
-1 MTRARGRRWARALG
+1 MKEIL
-15 VLALFVLAFWL
+15 L
-26 TGCDPAVFWA
+26 T
-36 RRAHLRDIVSQLF
+36 S
-49 PPDWSYLSAIVA
+49 
-61 PLLATLRMSVTG
+61 SV
-73 TALGVLLALILA
+73 
-85 PLCAA
+85 
-90 NLPCPAPVRRILRF
+90 
-104 LVQVLR
+104 
-110 SFPALI
+110 LI
-116 LALLALRQLF
+116 LALLALRRLF
-126 RRTVSRR
+126 RRTISRR
-133 MQYALWLLVLVGLL
+133 MQYTLWALVLVRLL
-147 VPVNVGRLAHIV
+147 VPLNVGTLAHNV

-166 QAVVE
+166 QTAVE
-171 ERLDT
+171 KRLET
-176 PVLYVQDGTERR
+176 PVLCMQDGTERH
-188 PAQLLPGKESQG
+188 PAQLLSGEESQG

-210 QTAPADEYYTVTPT
+210 QSAPSDEYSIVTPT
-224 YRTVTLSE
+224 HRAVALSE

-241 MSGVGAWFL
+241 MLIVGAWFL

-260 RKARTPYR
+260 RKARTPYS

-291 RPAVYL
+291 RPAIYL
-297 NEKALQSPDALR
+297 NNAAAASPELLR

-331 VCLTIYWFDPLVW
+331 LCLTVYWFDPLVW
-344 LAAVLSREDCEL
+344 LAAVLSREDGEL

-368 DERTAYGKALLT
+368 DERTAYGKALLS
-380 LVPVCD
+380 LVPVCT

-394 ATTMTSG
+394 ATTMTGG
-401 KRGLKERITRIAEN
+401 KKSLKERVTRIAEN
-415 RQAKAAAVFAVV
+415 RQAKTAAVFAAV

-437 FTGAPDTPPEVTQE
+437 FTGAPDTTPEVTQE

-486 DAETGAAH
+486 DAETGAAR

-515 RNVRAEELTP
+515 RSVRAEELTP

-535 TLSFN
+535 TLAFN

-561 PAVYETEGEP
+561 PAEYETEGEP
-571 FPYMK
+571 FSYMK

-600 GLTAA
+600 NLTEAE
-605 QRDAVDSFLHWAQA
+605 RSVVDEFLHWAQA
-619 LRAEDILNLQFRD
+619 LRAEDILNLRFQS
-632 GSSSRFLVDAEL
+632 GSGSRFLVDAEL

-659 EAELYTQRGYGDSA
+659 EAELYTQQGYGDST
-673 YYTLTVNLQ
+673 YYTLAVNLR
-682 DGTQYTFLCGFDRVR
+682 DGTQYTFLCGFDCVR
-697 LLHPTFEPGLSS
+697 LLSPAFEPALSS

-718 WIDSPALMA
+718 WLDSPALMA

-830 LNWWDYTSAAP
+830 MSYWDYAFPAP
-841 ASRSL
+841 ASRSIL
-846 LFCGLSAGDAP
+846 LGGLSAGDAP

-894 PSVPAEIVARA
+894 PSVPAEIVVRA
-905 KQLVQRRYDTLAG
+905 KQLVRQRYDTLAG
-918 RAAQYDD
+918 SAAQYDD

-995 TRRMLEGSMSGDC
+995 TRRILEGSMSGDC

-1044 SGISFLNW
+1044 SGGSFLNW

-1082 MFSRIVTYLL
+1082 MFSRIVAYLL

-1103 AAQGRFRAK
+1103 AAQARFRAM

>member
-1 MTRARGRRWARALG
+1 MKEIL
-15 VLALFVLAFWL
+15 L
-26 TGCDPAVFWA
+26 T
-36 RRAHLRDIVSQLF
+36 S
-49 PPDWSYLSAIVA
+49 
-61 PLLATLRMSVTG
+61 SV
-73 TALGVLLALILA
+73 
-85 PLCAA
+85 
-90 NLPCPAPVRRILRF
+90 
-104 LVQVLR
+104 
-110 SFPALI
+110 LI

-133 MQYALWLLVLVGLL
+133 MQYALWLLVLVRLL
-147 VPVNVGRLAHIV
+147 VPVNVGTLAHNV

-200 DPQSP
+200 EPLSP
-205 PSDAA
+205 PSGAA
-210 QTAPADEYYTVTPT
+210 HSAPADEYYTVTPT

-241 MSGVGAWFL
+241 MAGVGAWFL

-331 VCLTIYWFDPLVW
+331 VCLTVYWFDPLVW

-368 DERTAYGKALLT
+368 DERTAYGKALLA

-401 KRGLKERITRIAEN
+401 KRSLKERITRIAEN

-437 FTGAPDTPPEVTQE
+437 FTGAPDTTPEVTQE

>member
-1 MTRARGRRWARALG
+1 MKEIL
-15 VLALFVLAFWL
+15 L
-26 TGCDPAVFWA
+26 T
-36 RRAHLRDIVSQLF
+36 S
-49 PPDWSYLSAIVA
+49 
-61 PLLATLRMSVTG
+61 SV
-73 TALGVLLALILA
+73 
-85 PLCAA
+85 
-90 NLPCPAPVRRILRF
+90 
-104 LVQVLR
+104 
-110 SFPALI
+110 LI

-133 MQYALWLLVLVGLL
+133 MQYALWLLVLVRLL
-147 VPVNVGRLAHIV
+147 VPVNVGTLAHNV
-159 LSAAEPV
+159 LSAAAPV
-166 QAVVE
+166 QTVVE

-200 DPQSP
+200 EPLSP

-210 QTAPADEYYTVTPT
+210 QSAPADEYYTVTPT

-241 MSGVGAWFL
+241 MAGVGAWFL

-331 VCLTIYWFDPLVW
+331 VCLTVYWFDPLVW

-368 DERTAYGKALLT
+368 DERAAYGKALLA

-401 KRGLKERITRIAEN
+401 KRSLKERITRIAEN
-415 RQAKAAAVFAVV
+415 RQAKTAAVFAAV
-427 ALAALVCAVS
+427 ALAALLCAVS

-486 DAETGAAH
+486 DAETGAAR

-515 RNVRAEELTP
+515 RSVRAEELTP

-561 PAVYETEGEP
+561 PAEYETEGEP
-571 FPYMK
+571 FSYMK

-600 GLTAA
+600 DLTEAE
-605 QRDAVDSFLHWAQA
+605 RGVVDEFLHWAQA
-619 LRAEDILNLQFRD
+619 LRAEDILNLRFQS

-673 YYTLTVNLQ
+673 YYTLTVNLR

-727 CIDSLEASPAP
+727 CIDSLESSPAP

-807 YYKRGGQLYGVD
+807 YYKRGGELYGVD

-857 GDGVNFTRY
+857 GDGVSFTRY

-894 PSVPAEIVARA
+894 PSVPAEVAARA
-905 KQLVQRRYDTLAG
+905 KQLVRQRYDTLAG
-918 RAAQYDD
+918 SAAQYDD

-939 AGLTLEVYS
+939 EGLTLEVYS

-971 DGWAILDGD
+971 DGWAVLDGD

-1008 STGSPAYYAD
+1008 STGSPAYYSD

-1029 RPDALDGGLLNEAMS
+1029 RPDALDGGRLKEVMS

-1103 AAQGRFRAK
+1103 AAQERFRAK